1 MKRIIGLLFIVLSLS
16 CCSKSETDKEG
27 GGNYV
32 LSITP
37 QNLKFPAN
45 GDSQNVI
52 VASNGQWS
60 LSGGDS
66 WCTPTI
72 TSGGNGANVTFSVQK
87 NIELQ
92 PRNTS
97 FTFTL
102 GDEKET
108 LYVTQEAA
116 SNSNI
121 SLNPKSATV
130 SSNSNT
136 QSVIVTCNGTW
147 ALSGETVSWCRP
159 SKTSGKNNDVVAFNI
174 DENNLPDDR
183 NATYTFTCATES
195 AKFVLTQKGKDA
207 LTVTKSKFEVSAQG
221 EQIAVEVNAN
231 ISFEYEIAQADKS
244 WVSYVG
250 TRAMTTS
257 RLLFSIS
264 PNEETATREGTITI
278 TSEIGKETIKIY
290 QFGVSP
296 ALVLTQKEYI
306 VPSDGQT
313 IKVELNSNV
322 DYEVA
327 MPSVDW
333 ITESPTRA
341 ISTHTHY
348 YTIASNTTYDN
359 RSAKIH
365 FFNKENNIDEIVE
378 ITQLQ
383 KDALIIGKTDY
394 QVPQEGGTV
403 DVTLQ
408 NNIDFEIKI
417 NETDTWITQIAT
429 RALQENKLRFNISE
443 NTTGA
448 ERIGKI
454 MIANTQ
460 QNISQTITITQ
471 SAIPVLDIP
480 DPNFKAYLVTNYDQN
495 SDNEISQS
503 EIEKVTYLTLTGL
516 SIASLEGIEHFTNLK
531 SLSCDNNS
539 LTELDLSKNT
549 QLTGLACGYNKISK
563 LILPPNAEKMTS
575 LSCCENK
582 LTDKLDCS
590 NWANLTNLDC
600 HDNNFTTLDLTGC
613 SELIGLS
620 CAGNNLT
627 SLNVQDCP
635 NLTILQCSGNRLSSL
650 DISMCLNLTNL
661 NCENNSLTTLDL
673 NNCHNLTNLFC
684 QNNKLSSLDIS
695 MCSKL
700 SLLYCQGNKLTSLT
714 LGNAST
720 LRDLDCSRNQLSSL
734 IVTSCTSL
742 TQLECGYNNL
752 PSLDINMCSKLSSL
766 HCQGNKLTSLTLG
779 NASTLQALDCSQNQL
794 SSLIATSCTNLTR
807 LECDNNNIRILD
819 ISNCYNL
826 GDLIWDN
833 NPFEE
838 INLGDVASITFHNYA
853 AGYKTTDYPYLR
865 NALNNSTKLKIT
877 SSRYSRLDV
886 SNNQLESLDI
896 SQSPNIQELYC
907 TYNNLTALDVTRH
920 RQLAKLD
927 CEVNRLT
934 ELNLETN
941 SLLRYLKCNYNQLT
955 ALKTTNNPG
964 LRTLEIK
971 SNPIDLLDV
980 SNNQEINILRC
991 QECPNLREVWFQN
1004 QTQHALIPTCVLD
1017 LDITK
1022 PCYKEND
1029 GTYVLMNYY
1038 NEDGLEGII
1047 YYLDAD
1053 RKHGKILSLDE
1064 SLLPWYKWNSSNNSA
1079 SYPVSDWINTKKES
1093 NPAWKLPTIDD
1104 LTTLF
1109 SYRFG
1114 VNESSIGNN
1123 GMPLKYASSAGGTY
1137 WSSEEVHNNGSYPR
1151 YIKCFK
1157 GYSATGQTIESS
1169 WEATH
1174 SVRAIASF

>member
-16 CCSKSETDKEG
+16 CCSKSETDKEE

-32 LSITP
+32 LSIAP

-45 GDSQNVI
+45 DDSQNVI

-66 WCTPTI
+66 WCTPSI
-72 TSGGNGANVTFSVQK
+72 TSGGNGANVTFSVEK
-87 NIELQ
+87 NMELQ

-102 GDEKET
+102 GNEKAT
-108 LYVTQEAA
+108 LHVTQEAA
-116 SNSNI
+116 PNSNI
-121 SLNPKSATV
+121 SLNPGSATV

-159 SKTSGKNNDVVAFNI
+159 SKTTGQNNDVVTFNI
-174 DENNLPDDR
+174 DENNLSDDR

-231 ISFEYEIAQADKS
+231 ISFDYEIAQADKF

-250 TRAMTTS
+250 SRAMTTS

-290 QFGVSP
+290 QFGASP

-313 IKVELNSNV
+313 IKVELNSNI

-348 YTIASNTTYDN
+348 YTIASNTTCDN
-359 RSAKIH
+359 RSTEIH
-365 FFNKENNIDEIVE
+365 FYNKENNIDEIVE

-408 NNIDFEIKI
+408 HNIDFEIKI
-417 NETDTWITQIAT
+417 NETDTWITQIET
-429 RALQENKLRFNISE
+429 RALQENQLRFNISE

-480 DPNFKAYLVTNYDQN
+480 DPNFKAYLVANYDQN
-495 SDNEISQS
+495 SDNEISRF
-503 EIEKVTYLTLTGL
+503 EIEKLKSLIVSSLG
-516 SIASLEGIEHFTNLK
+516 IASLEGIEHFTNLEG
-531 SLSCDNNS
+531 LACDNNS

-549 QLTGLACGYNKISK
+549 QLTELTCGYNKISK
-563 LILPPNAEKMTS
+563 LILPPNAEKMTW
-575 LSCCENK
+575 LSCGDNK
-582 LTDKLDCS
+582 LTGKLDCS
-590 NWANLTNLDC
+590 NWVNLTNLNC
-600 HDNNFTTLDLTGC
+600 HTNNFTALDLTGC

-620 CAGNNLT
+620 CGNNNLT
-627 SLNVQDCP
+627 SLNVQDCS
-635 NLTILQCSGNRLSSL
+635 N
-650 DISMCLNLTNL
+650 
-661 NCENNSLTTLDL
+661 LTTLQ
-673 NNCHNLTNLFC
+673 CGG
-684 QNNKLSSLDIS
+684 NKLSSLDIS
-695 MCSKL
+695 MCPYLLTLSCGNNNLETLDLSNCHNLDRLFCQDNKLSSLDISMCLKL
-700 SLLYCQGNKLTSLT
+700 SLLYCQNNMLTLLT

-720 LRDLDCSRNQLSSL
+720 LRD
-734 IVTSCTSL
+734 
-742 TQLECGYNNL
+742 
-752 PSLDINMCSKLSSL
+752 
-766 HCQGNKLTSLTLG
+766 
-779 NASTLQALDCSQNQL
+779 LDCSQNQL
-794 SSLIATSCTNLTR
+794 SSLIATSCTSLTQ
-807 LECDNNNIRILD
+807 LTCDNNNIRILD

-826 GDLIWDN
+826 GDLIWHN

-853 AGYKTTDYPYLR
+853 AIYDPTKTTDYPYLSY
-865 NALNNSTKLKIT
+865 ALNNSTKLKIT
-877 SSRYSRLDV
+877 SSRYSRLNV
-886 SNNQLESLDI
+886 SGNQLESLDI
-896 SQSPNIQELYC
+896 SQSPNIQKLYC
-907 TYNNLTALDVTRH
+907 NNNNLTTLDVTKH
-920 RQLAKLD
+920 RQLVELN
-927 CEVNRLT
+927 CEANHMT

-941 SLLRYLKCNYNQLT
+941 SLLQYLKCNYNQLT
-955 ALKTTNNPG
+955 ALKTTNNPE

-971 SNPIDLLDV
+971 SNQIDVLDL
-980 SNNQEINILRC
+980 SNNQYINTLRC
-991 QECPNLREVWFQN
+991 QECPNLREIWFQS
-1004 QTQHALIPTCVLD
+1004 QTQHALIPTCALD
-1017 LDITK
+1017 LSITK

-1038 NEDGLEGII
+1038 NEAGLEGII

-1064 SLLPWYKWNSSNNSA
+1064 ALLPWYKWNSSNNKA
-1079 SYPVSDWINTKKES
+1079 SYPVSDWINTKKQS
-1093 NPAWKLPTIDD
+1093 NTAWELPTIDD

-1109 SYRFG
+1109 YYRFE
-1114 VNESSIGNN
+1114 VNGSSIGNN

-1137 WSSEEVHNNGSYPR
+1137 WSSEEVNNNGSYPR

-1157 GYSATGQTIESS
+1157 GYSATGQPIESS

>member
-16 CCSKSETDKEG
+16 CCSKSETDKEE

-32 LSITP
+32 LSIAP

-45 GDSQNVI
+45 DDSQNVI

-66 WCTPTI
+66 WCTPSI
-72 TSGGNGANVTFSVQK
+72 TSGGNGANVTFSVEK
-87 NIELQ
+87 NMELQ

-102 GDEKET
+102 GNEKAT
-108 LYVTQEAA
+108 LHVTQEAA
-116 SNSNI
+116 PNSNI
-121 SLNPKSATV
+121 SLNPGSATV

-159 SKTSGKNNDVVAFNI
+159 SKTTGQNNDVVTFNI
-174 DENNLPDDR
+174 DENNLSDDR

-231 ISFEYEIAQADKS
+231 ISFDYEIAQADKS

-250 TRAMTTS
+250 SRAMTTS

-290 QFGVSP
+290 QFGASP

-348 YTIASNTTYDN
+348 YTIASNTTCDN
-359 RSAKIH
+359 RSTEIH
-365 FFNKENNIDEIVE
+365 FYNKENNIDEIVE

-408 NNIDFEIKI
+408 HNIDFEIKI
-417 NETDTWITQIAT
+417 NETDTWITQIET
-429 RALQENKLRFNISE
+429 RALQENQLRFNISE

-480 DPNFKAYLVTNYDQN
+480 DPNFKAYLVANYDQN
-495 SDNEISQS
+495 SDNEISRF
-503 EIEKVTYLTLTGL
+503 EIEKLKSLIVSSLG
-516 SIASLEGIEHFTNLK
+516 IASLEGIEHFTNLEG
-531 SLSCDNNS
+531 LACDNNS

-549 QLTGLACGYNKISK
+549 QLTELTCGYNKISK
-563 LILPPNAEKMTS
+563 LILPPNAEKMTW
-575 LSCCENK
+575 LSCGDNK
-582 LTDKLDCS
+582 LTGKLDCS
-590 NWANLTNLDC
+590 NWVNLTNLNC
-600 HDNNFTTLDLTGC
+600 HTNNFTALDLTGC

-620 CAGNNLT
+620 CGNNNLT
-627 SLNVQDCP
+627 SLNVQDCS
-635 NLTILQCSGNRLSSL
+635 N
-650 DISMCLNLTNL
+650 
-661 NCENNSLTTLDL
+661 LTTLQCDG
-673 NNCHNLTNLFC
+673 
-684 QNNKLSSLDIS
+684 NKLSSLDIS
-695 MCSKL
+695 MCPYLLTLNCGNNNLETLDLSNCHNLDRLFCQDNKLSSLDISMCLKL
-700 SLLYCQGNKLTSLT
+700 SLLYCQNNMLTLLT

-720 LRDLDCSRNQLSSL
+720 LRD
-734 IVTSCTSL
+734 
-742 TQLECGYNNL
+742 
-752 PSLDINMCSKLSSL
+752 
-766 HCQGNKLTSLTLG
+766 
-779 NASTLQALDCSQNQL
+779 LDCSQNQL
-794 SSLIATSCTNLTR
+794 SSLIATSCTSLTQ
-807 LECDNNNIRILD
+807 LTCDNNNIRILD

-826 GDLIWDN
+826 GDLIWHN

-853 AGYKTTDYPYLR
+853 AIYDPTKTTDYPYLSY
-865 NALNNSTKLKIT
+865 ALNNSTKLKIT
-877 SSRYSRLDV
+877 SSRYSRLNV
-886 SNNQLESLDI
+886 SGNQLESLDI
-896 SQSPNIQELYC
+896 SQSPNIQKLYC
-907 TYNNLTALDVTRH
+907 NNNNLTTLDVTKH
-920 RQLAKLD
+920 RQLVELN
-927 CEVNRLT
+927 CEANHMT

-941 SLLRYLKCNYNQLT
+941 SLLQYLKCNYNQLT
-955 ALKTTNNPG
+955 ALKTTNNPE

-971 SNPIDLLDV
+971 SNQIDVLDL
-980 SNNQEINILRC
+980 SNNQYINTLRC
-991 QECPNLREVWFQN
+991 QECPNLREIWFQS
-1004 QTQHALIPTCVLD
+1004 QTQHALIPTCALD
-1017 LDITK
+1017 LSITK

-1038 NEDGLEGII
+1038 NEAGLEGII

-1064 SLLPWYKWNSSNNSA
+1064 ALLPWYKWNSSNNKA
-1079 SYPVSDWINTKKES
+1079 SYPVSDWINTKKQS
-1093 NPAWKLPTIDD
+1093 NTAWELPTIDD

-1109 SYRFG
+1109 YYRFE
-1114 VNESSIGNN
+1114 VNGSSIGNN

-1137 WSSEEVHNNGSYPR
+1137 WSSEEVNNNGSYPR

-1157 GYSATGQTIESS
+1157 GYSATGQPIESS

>member
-16 CCSKSETDKEG
+16 CCSKSETDKEE

-32 LSITP
+32 LSIAP

-66 WCTPTI
+66 WCTPSI
-72 TSGGNGANVTFSVQK
+72 TSGGNGANVTFSVEK
-87 NIELQ
+87 NMELQ

-102 GDEKET
+102 GNEKAT
-108 LYVTQEAA
+108 LHVTQEAA
-116 SNSNI
+116 PNSNI
-121 SLNPKSATV
+121 SLNPGSATV

-159 SKTSGKNNDVVAFNI
+159 SKTTGQNNDVVTFNI

-231 ISFEYEIAQADKS
+231 ISFDYEIAQADKS

-250 TRAMTTS
+250 SRAMTTS

-290 QFGVSP
+290 QFGASP

-348 YTIASNTTYDN
+348 YTIASNTTCDN
-359 RSAKIH
+359 RSTEIH
-365 FFNKENNIDEIVE
+365 FYNKENNIDEIVE

-408 NNIDFEIKI
+408 HNIDFEIKI
-417 NETDTWITQIAT
+417 NETDTWITQIET
-429 RALQENKLRFNISE
+429 RALQENQLRFNISE

-480 DPNFKAYLVTNYDQN
+480 DPNFKAYLVANYDQN

-531 SLSCDNNS
+531 GLSCDNNS

-549 QLTGLACGYNKISK
+549 QLTGLTCGYNKISK

-575 LSCCENK
+575 LSCGDNK
-582 LTDKLDCS
+582 LTGKLDCS
-590 NWANLTNLDC
+590 NWVNLTNLNC
-600 HDNNFTTLDLTGC
+600 HTNNFTALDLTGC

-620 CAGNNLT
+620 CGNNNLT
-627 SLNVQDCP
+627 SLNVQDCS
-635 NLTILQCSGNRLSSL
+635 NLTTLQCGGNKLSSL
-650 DISMCLNLTNL
+650 DISMCPYIVTLTCGGN
-661 NCENNSLTTLDL
+661 NFENLDL
-673 NNCHNLTNLFC
+673 SNCQILDFLDC
-684 QNNKLSSLDIS
+684 SNNKLSSLDIS

-700 SLLYCQGNKLTSLT
+700 SLLYCQNNMLTLLT

-720 LRDLDCSRNQLSSL
+720 LRD
-734 IVTSCTSL
+734 
-742 TQLECGYNNL
+742 
-752 PSLDINMCSKLSSL
+752 
-766 HCQGNKLTSLTLG
+766 
-779 NASTLQALDCSQNQL
+779 LDCSQNQL
-794 SSLIATSCTNLTR
+794 SSLIATSCTSLTQ
-807 LECDNNNIRILD
+807 LTCDNNNIRILD

-826 GDLIWDN
+826 GDLIWHN

-853 AGYKTTDYPYLR
+853 AIYDPTKTTDYPYLR

-907 TYNNLTALDVTRH
+907 TYNNLTTLDVTRH

-991 QECPNLREVWFQN
+991 QECPNLREIWFQN
-1004 QTQHALIPTCVLD
+1004 QTQHALIPTCALD
-1017 LDITK
+1017 LSITK

-1038 NEDGLEGII
+1038 NEAGLEGII

-1064 SLLPWYKWNSSNNSA
+1064 ALLPWYKWNSSNNKA
-1079 SYPVSDWINTKKES
+1079 SYPVSDWINTKKQS
-1093 NPAWKLPTIDD
+1093 NIAWELPTIND

-1109 SYRFG
+1109 YYRFE
-1114 VNESSIGNN
+1114 VNGSSIGNN

-1137 WSSEEVHNNGSYPR
+1137 WSSEEVNNNGSYPR

-1157 GYSATGQTIESS
+1157 GYSATGQPIESS

>member
-16 CCSKSETDKEG
+16 CCSKSETDKEE

-32 LSITP
+32 LSIAP

-66 WCTPTI
+66 WCTPSI
-72 TSGGNGANVTFSVQK
+72 TSGGNGANVTFSVEK
-87 NIELQ
+87 NMELQ

-102 GDEKET
+102 GNEKAT
-108 LYVTQEAA
+108 LHVTQEAA
-116 SNSNI
+116 PNSNI
-121 SLNPKSATV
+121 SLNPGSATV

-159 SKTSGKNNDVVAFNI
+159 SKTTGQNNDVVTFNI
-174 DENNLPDDR
+174 DENNLSDDR

-231 ISFEYEIAQADKS
+231 ISFDYEIAQADKS

-250 TRAMTTS
+250 SRAMTTS

-290 QFGVSP
+290 QFGASP
-296 ALVLTQKEYI
+296 ALVLSQKEYI

-348 YTIASNTTYDN
+348 YTIASNTTCDN
-359 RSAKIH
+359 RSTEIH
-365 FFNKENNIDEIVE
+365 FYNKENNIDEIVE

-408 NNIDFEIKI
+408 HNIDFEIKI
-417 NETDTWITQIAT
+417 NETDTWITQIET
-429 RALQENKLRFNISE
+429 RALQENQLRFNISE

-480 DPNFKAYLVTNYDQN
+480 DPNFKAYLVANYDQN
-495 SDNEISQS
+495 SDNEISRF
-503 EIEKVTYLTLTGL
+503 EIEKLKSLIVSSLG
-516 SIASLEGIEHFTNLK
+516 IASLEGIEHFTNLEG
-531 SLSCDNNS
+531 LACDNNS

-549 QLTGLACGYNKISK
+549 QLTELTCGYNKISK
-563 LILPPNAEKMTS
+563 LILPPNAEKMTW
-575 LSCCENK
+575 LSCGDNK
-582 LTDKLDCS
+582 LTGKLDCS
-590 NWANLTNLDC
+590 NWVNLTNLNC
-600 HDNNFTTLDLTGC
+600 HTNNFTALDLTGC

-620 CAGNNLT
+620 CGNNNLT
-627 SLNVQDCP
+627 SLNVQDCS
-635 NLTILQCSGNRLSSL
+635 N
-650 DISMCLNLTNL
+650 
-661 NCENNSLTTLDL
+661 LTTLQCDG
-673 NNCHNLTNLFC
+673 
-684 QNNKLSSLDIS
+684 NKLSSLDIS
-695 MCSKL
+695 MCPYLLTLSCGNNNLETLDLSNCHNLDRLFCQDNKLSSLDISMCLKL
-700 SLLYCQGNKLTSLT
+700 SLLYCQNNMLTLLT

-720 LRDLDCSRNQLSSL
+720 LRD
-734 IVTSCTSL
+734 
-742 TQLECGYNNL
+742 
-752 PSLDINMCSKLSSL
+752 
-766 HCQGNKLTSLTLG
+766 
-779 NASTLQALDCSQNQL
+779 LDCSQNQL
-794 SSLIATSCTNLTR
+794 SSLIATSCTSLTQ
-807 LECDNNNIRILD
+807 LTCDNNNIRILD

-826 GDLIWDN
+826 GDLIWHN

-853 AGYKTTDYPYLR
+853 AIYDPTKTTDYPYLSY
-865 NALNNSTKLKIT
+865 ALNNSTKLKIT
-877 SSRYSRLDV
+877 SSRYSRLNV
-886 SNNQLESLDI
+886 SGNQLESLDI
-896 SQSPNIQELYC
+896 SQSPNIQKLYC
-907 TYNNLTALDVTRH
+907 NNNNLTTLDVTKH
-920 RQLAKLD
+920 RQLVELN
-927 CEVNRLT
+927 CEANHMT

-941 SLLRYLKCNYNQLT
+941 SLLQYLKCNYNQLT
-955 ALKTTNNPG
+955 ALKTTNNPE

-971 SNPIDLLDV
+971 SNQIDVLDL
-980 SNNQEINILRC
+980 SNNQYINTLRC
-991 QECPNLREVWFQN
+991 QECPNLREIWFQS
-1004 QTQHALIPTCVLD
+1004 QTQHALIPTCALD
-1017 LDITK
+1017 LSITK

-1038 NEDGLEGII
+1038 NEAGLEGII

-1064 SLLPWYKWNSSNNSA
+1064 ALLPWYKWNSSNNKA
-1079 SYPVSDWINTKKES
+1079 SYPVSDWINTKKQS
-1093 NPAWKLPTIDD
+1093 NTAWELPTIDD

-1109 SYRFG
+1109 YYRFE
-1114 VNESSIGNN
+1114 VNGSSIGNN

-1137 WSSEEVHNNGSYPR
+1137 WSSEEVNNNGSYPR

-1157 GYSATGQTIESS
+1157 GYSATGQPIESS

>member
-16 CCSKSETDKEG
+16 CCSKSETDKEE

-32 LSITP
+32 LSIAP

-45 GDSQNVI
+45 DDSQNVI

-66 WCTPTI
+66 WCTPSI
-72 TSGGNGANVTFSVQK
+72 TSGGNGANVTFSVEK
-87 NIELQ
+87 NMELQ

-102 GDEKET
+102 GNEKAT
-108 LYVTQEAA
+108 LHVTQEAA
-116 SNSNI
+116 PNSNI
-121 SLNPKSATV
+121 SLNPGSATV

-159 SKTSGKNNDVVAFNI
+159 SKTTGQNNDVVTFNI
-174 DENNLPDDR
+174 DENNLSDDR

-231 ISFEYEIAQADKS
+231 ISFDYEIAQADKS

-250 TRAMTTS
+250 SCAMTTS

-290 QFGVSP
+290 QFGASP

-348 YTIASNTTYDN
+348 YTIASNTTCDN
-359 RSAKIH
+359 RSTEIH
-365 FFNKENNIDEIVE
+365 FYNKENNIDEIVE

-408 NNIDFEIKI
+408 HNIDFEIKI
-417 NETDTWITQIAT
+417 NETDTWITQIET
-429 RALQENKLRFNISE
+429 RALQENQLRFNISE

-480 DPNFKAYLVTNYDQN
+480 DPNFKAYLVANYDQN
-495 SDNEISQS
+495 SDNEISRF
-503 EIEKVTYLTLTGL
+503 EIEKLKSLIVSSLG
-516 SIASLEGIEHFTNLK
+516 IASLEGIEHFTNLEG
-531 SLSCDNNS
+531 LACDNNS

-549 QLTGLACGYNKISK
+549 QLTELTCGYNKISK
-563 LILPPNAEKMTS
+563 LILPPNAEKMTW
-575 LSCCENK
+575 LSCGDNK
-582 LTDKLDCS
+582 LTGKLDCS
-590 NWANLTNLDC
+590 NWVNLTNLNC
-600 HDNNFTTLDLTGC
+600 HTNNFTALDLTGC

-620 CAGNNLT
+620 CGNNNLT
-627 SLNVQDCP
+627 SLNVQDCS
-635 NLTILQCSGNRLSSL
+635 N
-650 DISMCLNLTNL
+650 
-661 NCENNSLTTLDL
+661 LTTLQCDG
-673 NNCHNLTNLFC
+673 
-684 QNNKLSSLDIS
+684 NKLSSLDIS
-695 MCSKL
+695 MCPYLLTLSCGNNNLETLDLSNCHNLDRLFCQDNKLSSLDISMCLKL
-700 SLLYCQGNKLTSLT
+700 SLLYCQNNMLTLLT

-720 LRDLDCSRNQLSSL
+720 LRD
-734 IVTSCTSL
+734 
-742 TQLECGYNNL
+742 
-752 PSLDINMCSKLSSL
+752 
-766 HCQGNKLTSLTLG
+766 
-779 NASTLQALDCSQNQL
+779 LDCSQNQL
-794 SSLIATSCTNLTR
+794 SSLIATSCTSLTQ
-807 LECDNNNIRILD
+807 LTCDNNNIRILD

-826 GDLIWDN
+826 GDLIWHN

-853 AGYKTTDYPYLR
+853 AIYDPTKTTDYPYLSY
-865 NALNNSTKLKIT
+865 ALNNSTKLKIT
-877 SSRYSRLDV
+877 SSRYSRLNV
-886 SNNQLESLDI
+886 SGNQLESLDI
-896 SQSPNIQELYC
+896 SQSPNIQKLYC
-907 TYNNLTALDVTRH
+907 NNNNLTTLDVTKH
-920 RQLAKLD
+920 RQLVELN
-927 CEVNRLT
+927 CEANHMT

-941 SLLRYLKCNYNQLT
+941 SLLQYLKCNYNQLT
-955 ALKTTNNPG
+955 ALKTTNNPE

-971 SNPIDLLDV
+971 SNQIDVLDL
-980 SNNQEINILRC
+980 SNNQYINTLRC
-991 QECPNLREVWFQN
+991 QECPNLREIWFQS
-1004 QTQHALIPTCVLD
+1004 QTQHALIPTCALD
-1017 LDITK
+1017 LSITK

-1038 NEDGLEGII
+1038 NEAGLEGII

-1064 SLLPWYKWNSSNNSA
+1064 ALLPWYKWNSSNNKA
-1079 SYPVSDWINTKKES
+1079 SYPVSDWINTKKQS
-1093 NPAWKLPTIDD
+1093 NTAWELPTIDD

-1109 SYRFG
+1109 YYRFE
-1114 VNESSIGNN
+1114 VNGSSIGNN

-1137 WSSEEVHNNGSYPR
+1137 WSSEEVNNNGSYPR

-1157 GYSATGQTIESS
+1157 GYSATGQPIESS

>member
-1 MKRIIGLLFIVLSLS
+1 MDFQL
-16 CCSKSETDKEG
+16 
-27 GGNYV
+27 
-32 LSITP
+32 
-37 QNLKFPAN
+37 
-45 GDSQNVI
+45 
-52 VASNGQWS
+52 
-60 LSGGDS
+60 
-66 WCTPTI
+66 
-72 TSGGNGANVTFSVQK
+72 
-87 NIELQ
+87 
-92 PRNTS
+92 RNTS

-102 GDEKET
+102 GNEKAT
-108 LYVTQEAA
+108 LHVTQEAA
-116 SNSNI
+116 PNSNI
-121 SLNPKSATV
+121 SLNPGSATV

-159 SKTSGKNNDVVAFNI
+159 SKTTGQNNDVVTFNI
-174 DENNLPDDR
+174 DENNLSDDR

-231 ISFEYEIAQADKS
+231 ISFDYEIAQADKS

-250 TRAMTTS
+250 SRAMTTS

-290 QFGVSP
+290 QFGASP

-348 YTIASNTTYDN
+348 YTIASNTTCDN
-359 RSAKIH
+359 RSTEIH
-365 FFNKENNIDEIVE
+365 FYNKENNIDEIVE

-408 NNIDFEIKI
+408 HNIDFEIKI
-417 NETDTWITQIAT
+417 NETDTWITQIET
-429 RALQENKLRFNISE
+429 RALQENQLRFNISE

-480 DPNFKAYLVTNYDQN
+480 DPNFKAYLVANYDQN
-495 SDNEISQS
+495 SDNEISRF
-503 EIEKVTYLTLTGL
+503 EIEKLKSLIVSSLG
-516 SIASLEGIEHFTNLK
+516 IASLEGIEHFTNIEGLA
-531 SLSCDNNS
+531 CDNNS

-549 QLTGLACGYNKISK
+549 QLTELTCGYNKISK
-563 LILPPNAEKMTS
+563 LILPPNAEKMTW
-575 LSCCENK
+575 LSCGDNK
-582 LTDKLDCS
+582 LTGKLDCS
-590 NWANLTNLDC
+590 NWVNLTNLNC
-600 HDNNFTTLDLTGC
+600 HTNNFTALDLTGC

-620 CAGNNLT
+620 CGNNNLT
-627 SLNVQDCP
+627 SLNVQDCS
-635 NLTILQCSGNRLSSL
+635 NLTTLQCDGNKLSSL
-650 DISMCLNLTNL
+650 DISMCPYMVTLTCGGN
-661 NCENNSLTTLDL
+661 NFENLDL
-673 NNCHNLTNLFC
+673 SNCQILDFLDC
-684 QNNKLSSLDIS
+684 SNNKLSSLDIS
-695 MCSKL
+695 MCSKI

-720 LRDLDCSRNQLSSL
+720 LRDLNCSRNQLSSL
-734 IVTSCTSL
+734 IVTNCTNL
-742 TQLECGYNNL
+742 IQLECGYNNL
-752 PSLDINMCSKLSSL
+752 SSLDINICPKLSSL
-766 HCQGNKLTSLTLG
+766 YCQNNILTSLTLDD
-779 NASTLQALDCSQNQL
+779 ASTLQALDCSQNQL
-794 SSLIATSCTNLTR
+794 SSLIVTSYTNLTR
-807 LECDNNNIRILD
+807 LACDNNNIRILD

-826 GDLIWDN
+826 SELIWHN

-853 AGYKTTDYPYLR
+853 AGHKTTDYPYLR

-991 QECPNLREVWFQN
+991 QECPNLREIWFQN
-1004 QTQHALIPTCVLD
+1004 QTQHALIPTCALD
-1017 LDITK
+1017 LSITK

-1029 GTYVLMNYY
+1029 GTHVLMNYY
-1038 NEDGLEGII
+1038 NEAGLEGII

-1053 RKHGKILSLDE
+1053 RKHGKILSLDA
-1064 SLLPWYKWNSSNNSA
+1064 LLPWYKWNSSNNKA
-1079 SYPVSDWINTKKES
+1079 SYPVSDWINTKKQS
-1093 NPAWKLPTIDD
+1093 NTAWELPTIDD

-1109 SYRFG
+1109 NYRFE
-1114 VNESSIGNN
+1114 VNDSSIGNN

-1137 WSSEEVHNNGSYPR
+1137 WSSEEVNNNGSYPR

-1157 GYSATGQTIESS
+1157 GYSATGQPIESS

>member
-16 CCSKSETDKEG
+16 CCSKSETDKEE

-32 LSITP
+32 LSIAP

-45 GDSQNVI
+45 DDSQNVI

-66 WCTPTI
+66 WCTPSI
-72 TSGGNGANVTFSVQK
+72 TSGGNGANVTFSVEK
-87 NIELQ
+87 NMELQ

-102 GDEKET
+102 GNEKAT
-108 LYVTQEAA
+108 LHVTQEAA
-116 SNSNI
+116 PNSNI
-121 SLNPKSATV
+121 SLNPGSATV

-159 SKTSGKNNDVVAFNI
+159 SKTTGQNNDVVTFNI
-174 DENNLPDDR
+174 DENNLSDDR

-231 ISFEYEIAQADKS
+231 ISFDYEIAQADKS

-250 TRAMTTS
+250 SRAMTTS

-290 QFGVSP
+290 QFGASP

-348 YTIASNTTYDN
+348 YTIASNTTCDN
-359 RSAKIH
+359 RSTEIH
-365 FFNKENNIDEIVE
+365 FYNKENNIDEIVE

-408 NNIDFEIKI
+408 HNIDFEIKI
-417 NETDTWITQIAT
+417 NETDTWITQIET
-429 RALQENKLRFNISE
+429 RALQENQLRFNISE

-480 DPNFKAYLVTNYDQN
+480 DPNFKAYLVANYDQN
-495 SDNEISQS
+495 SDNEISRF
-503 EIEKVTYLTLTGL
+503 EIEKLKSLIVSSLG
-516 SIASLEGIEHFTNLK
+516 IASLEGIEHFTNLEG
-531 SLSCDNNS
+531 LACDNNS

-549 QLTGLACGYNKISK
+549 QLTELTCGYNKISK
-563 LILPPNAEKMTS
+563 LILPPNAEKMTW
-575 LSCCENK
+575 LSCGDNK
-582 LTDKLDCS
+582 LTGKLDCS
-590 NWANLTNLDC
+590 NWVNLTNLNC
-600 HDNNFTTLDLTGC
+600 HTNNFTALDLTGC

-620 CAGNNLT
+620 CGNNNLT
-627 SLNVQDCP
+627 SLNVQDCS
-635 NLTILQCSGNRLSSL
+635 N
-650 DISMCLNLTNL
+650 
-661 NCENNSLTTLDL
+661 LTTLQCDG
-673 NNCHNLTNLFC
+673 
-684 QNNKLSSLDIS
+684 NKLSSLDIS
-695 MCSKL
+695 MCPYLLTLSCGNNNLETLDLSNCHNLDRLFCQDNKLSSLDISMCLKL
-700 SLLYCQGNKLTSLT
+700 SLLYCQNNMLTLLT

-720 LRDLDCSRNQLSSL
+720 LRD
-734 IVTSCTSL
+734 
-742 TQLECGYNNL
+742 
-752 PSLDINMCSKLSSL
+752 
-766 HCQGNKLTSLTLG
+766 
-779 NASTLQALDCSQNQL
+779 LDCSQNQL
-794 SSLIATSCTNLTR
+794 SSLIATSCTSLTQ
-807 LECDNNNIRILD
+807 LTCDNNNIRILD

-826 GDLIWDN
+826 GDLIWHN

-853 AGYKTTDYPYLR
+853 AIYDPTKTTDYPYLSY
-865 NALNNSTKLKIT
+865 ALNNSTKLKIT
-877 SSRYSRLDV
+877 SSRYSRLNV
-886 SNNQLESLDI
+886 SGNQLESLDI
-896 SQSPNIQELYC
+896 SQSPNIQKLYC
-907 TYNNLTALDVTRH
+907 NNNNLTTLDVTKH
-920 RQLAKLD
+920 RQLVELN
-927 CEVNRLT
+927 CEANHMT

-941 SLLRYLKCNYNQLT
+941 SLLQYLT
-955 ALKTTNNPG
+955 
-964 LRTLEIK
+964 
-971 SNPIDLLDV
+971 
-980 SNNQEINILRC
+980 
-991 QECPNLREVWFQN
+991 
-1004 QTQHALIPTCVLD
+1004 
-1017 LDITK
+1017 
-1022 PCYKEND
+1022 
-1029 GTYVLMNYY
+1029 
-1038 NEDGLEGII
+1038 
-1047 YYLDAD
+1047 
-1053 RKHGKILSLDE
+1053 
-1064 SLLPWYKWNSSNNSA
+1064 
-1079 SYPVSDWINTKKES
+1079 
-1093 NPAWKLPTIDD
+1093 
-1104 LTTLF
+1104 
-1109 SYRFG
+1109 
-1114 VNESSIGNN
+1114 
-1123 GMPLKYASSAGGTY
+1123 
-1137 WSSEEVHNNGSYPR
+1137 
-1151 YIKCFK
+1151 
-1157 GYSATGQTIESS
+1157 
-1169 WEATH
+1169 
-1174 SVRAIASF
+1174 

>member
-16 CCSKSETDKEG
+16 CCSKSETDKEE

-32 LSITP
+32 LSIAP

-45 GDSQNVI
+45 DDSQNVI

-66 WCTPTI
+66 WCTPSI
-72 TSGGNGANVTFSVQK
+72 TSGGNGANVTFSVEK
-87 NIELQ
+87 NMELQ

-102 GDEKET
+102 GNEKAT
-108 LYVTQEAA
+108 LHVTQEAA
-116 SNSNI
+116 PNSNI
-121 SLNPKSATV
+121 SLNPGSATV

-159 SKTSGKNNDVVAFNI
+159 SKTTGQNNDVVTFNI
-174 DENNLPDDR
+174 DENNLSDDR

-231 ISFEYEIAQADKS
+231 ISFDYEIAQADKS

-250 TRAMTTS
+250 SRAMTTS

-290 QFGVSP
+290 QFGASP

-348 YTIASNTTYDN
+348 YTIASNTTCDN
-359 RSAKIH
+359 RSTEIH
-365 FFNKENNIDEIVE
+365 FYNKENNIDEIVE

-408 NNIDFEIKI
+408 HNIDFEIKI
-417 NETDTWITQIAT
+417 NETDTWITQIET
-429 RALQENKLRFNISE
+429 RALQENQLRFNISE

-480 DPNFKAYLVTNYDQN
+480 DPNFKAYLVANYDQN
-495 SDNEISQS
+495 SDNEISRF
-503 EIEKVTYLTLTGL
+503 EIEKLKSLIVSSLG
-516 SIASLEGIEHFTNLK
+516 IASLEGIEHFTNLEG
-531 SLSCDNNS
+531 LACDNNS

-549 QLTGLACGYNKISK
+549 QLTELTCGYNKISK
-563 LILPPNAEKMTS
+563 LILPPNAEKMTW
-575 LSCCENK
+575 LSCGDNK
-582 LTDKLDCS
+582 LTGKLDCS
-590 NWANLTNLDC
+590 NWVNLTNLNC
-600 HDNNFTTLDLTGC
+600 HTNNFTALDLTGC

-620 CAGNNLT
+620 CGNNNLT
-627 SLNVQDCP
+627 SLNVQDCS
-635 NLTILQCSGNRLSSL
+635 N
-650 DISMCLNLTNL
+650 
-661 NCENNSLTTLDL
+661 LTTLQCDG
-673 NNCHNLTNLFC
+673 
-684 QNNKLSSLDIS
+684 NKLSSLDIS
-695 MCSKL
+695 MCPYLLTLSCGNNNLETLDLSNCHNLDRLFCQDNKLSSLDISMCLKL
-700 SLLYCQGNKLTSLT
+700 SLLYCQNNMLTLLT

-720 LRDLDCSRNQLSSL
+720 LRD
-734 IVTSCTSL
+734 
-742 TQLECGYNNL
+742 
-752 PSLDINMCSKLSSL
+752 
-766 HCQGNKLTSLTLG
+766 
-779 NASTLQALDCSQNQL
+779 LDCSQNQL
-794 SSLIATSCTNLTR
+794 SSLIATSCTSLTQ
-807 LECDNNNIRILD
+807 LTCDNNNIRILD

-826 GDLIWDN
+826 GDLIWHN

-853 AGYKTTDYPYLR
+853 AIYDPTKTTDYPYLSY
-865 NALNNSTKLKIT
+865 ALNNSTKLKIT
-877 SSRYSRLDV
+877 SSRYSRLNV
-886 SNNQLESLDI
+886 SGNQLESLDI
-896 SQSPNIQELYC
+896 SQSPNIQKLYC
-907 TYNNLTALDVTRH
+907 NHNNLTTLDVTKH
-920 RQLAKLD
+920 RQLVELN
-927 CEVNRLT
+927 CEVNHMT

-941 SLLRYLKCNYNQLT
+941 SLLQYLKCNYNQLT
-955 ALKTTNNPG
+955 ALKTTNNPE

-971 SNPIDLLDV
+971 SNQIDVLDL
-980 SNNQEINILRC
+980 SNNQYINTLRC
-991 QECPNLREVWFQN
+991 QECPNLREIWFQS
-1004 QTQHALIPTCVLD
+1004 QTQHALIPTCALD
-1017 LDITK
+1017 LSITK

-1038 NEDGLEGII
+1038 NEAGLEGII

-1064 SLLPWYKWNSSNNSA
+1064 ALLPWYKWNSSNNKA
-1079 SYPVSDWINTKKES
+1079 SYPVSDWINTKKQS
-1093 NPAWKLPTIDD
+1093 NTAWELPTIDD

-1109 SYRFG
+1109 YYRFE
-1114 VNESSIGNN
+1114 VNGSSIGNN

-1137 WSSEEVHNNGSYPR
+1137 WSSEEVNNNGSYPR

-1157 GYSATGQTIESS
+1157 GYSATGQPIESS

>member
-16 CCSKSETDKEG
+16 CCSKSETDKEE

-32 LSITP
+32 LSIAP

-45 GDSQNVI
+45 DDSQNVI

-66 WCTPTI
+66 WCTPSI
-72 TSGGNGANVTFSVQK
+72 TSGGNGANVTFSVEK
-87 NIELQ
+87 NMELQ

-102 GDEKET
+102 GNEKAT
-108 LYVTQEAA
+108 LHVTQEAA
-116 SNSNI
+116 PNSNI
-121 SLNPKSATV
+121 SLNPGSATV

-159 SKTSGKNNDVVAFNI
+159 SKTTGQNNDVVTFNI
-174 DENNLPDDR
+174 DENNLSDDR

-231 ISFEYEIAQADKS
+231 ISFDYEIAQADKS

-250 TRAMTTS
+250 SRAMTTS

-290 QFGVSP
+290 QFGASP

-348 YTIASNTTYDN
+348 YTIASNTTCDN
-359 RSAKIH
+359 RSTEIH
-365 FFNKENNIDEIVE
+365 FYNKENNIDEIVE

-408 NNIDFEIKI
+408 HNIDFEIKI
-417 NETDTWITQIAT
+417 NETDTWITQIET
-429 RALQENKLRFNISE
+429 RALQENQLRFNISE

-480 DPNFKAYLVTNYDQN
+480 DPNFKAYLVANYDQN
-495 SDNEISQS
+495 SDNEISRF
-503 EIEKVTYLTLTGL
+503 EIEKLKSLIVSSLG
-516 SIASLEGIEHFTNLK
+516 IASLEGIEHFTNLEG
-531 SLSCDNNS
+531 LACDNNS
-539 LTELDLSKNT
+539 LTELDLGKNT
-549 QLTGLACGYNKISK
+549 QLTELTCGYNKISK
-563 LILPPNAEKMTS
+563 LILPPNAEKMTW
-575 LSCCENK
+575 LSCGDNK
-582 LTDKLDCS
+582 LTGKLDCS
-590 NWANLTNLDC
+590 NWVNLTNLNC
-600 HDNNFTTLDLTGC
+600 HTNNFTALDLTGC

-620 CAGNNLT
+620 CGNNNLT
-627 SLNVQDCP
+627 SLNVQDCS
-635 NLTILQCSGNRLSSL
+635 N
-650 DISMCLNLTNL
+650 
-661 NCENNSLTTLDL
+661 LTTLQCDG
-673 NNCHNLTNLFC
+673 
-684 QNNKLSSLDIS
+684 NKLSSLDIS
-695 MCSKL
+695 MCPYLLTLSCGNNNLETLDLSNCHNLDRLFCQDNKLSSLDISMCLKL
-700 SLLYCQGNKLTSLT
+700 SLLYCQNNMLTLLT

-720 LRDLDCSRNQLSSL
+720 LRD
-734 IVTSCTSL
+734 
-742 TQLECGYNNL
+742 
-752 PSLDINMCSKLSSL
+752 
-766 HCQGNKLTSLTLG
+766 
-779 NASTLQALDCSQNQL
+779 LDCSQNQL
-794 SSLIATSCTNLTR
+794 SSLIATSCTSLTQ
-807 LECDNNNIRILD
+807 LTCDNNNIRILD

-826 GDLIWDN
+826 GDLIWHN

-853 AGYKTTDYPYLR
+853 AIYDPTKTTDYPYLSY
-865 NALNNSTKLKIT
+865 ALNNSTKLKIT
-877 SSRYSRLDV
+877 SSRYSRLNV
-886 SNNQLESLDI
+886 SGNQLESLDI
-896 SQSPNIQELYC
+896 SQSPNIQKLYC
-907 TYNNLTALDVTRH
+907 NNNNLTTLDVTKH
-920 RQLAKLD
+920 RQLVELN
-927 CEVNRLT
+927 CEANHMT

-941 SLLRYLKCNYNQLT
+941 SLLQYLKCNYNQLT
-955 ALKTTNNPG
+955 ALKTTNNPE

-971 SNPIDLLDV
+971 SNQIDVLDL
-980 SNNQEINILRC
+980 SNNQYINTLRC
-991 QECPNLREVWFQN
+991 QECPNLREIWFQS
-1004 QTQHALIPTCVLD
+1004 QTQHALIPTCALD
-1017 LDITK
+1017 LSITK

-1038 NEDGLEGII
+1038 NEAGLEGII

-1064 SLLPWYKWNSSNNSA
+1064 ALLPWYKWNSSNNKA
-1079 SYPVSDWINTKKES
+1079 SYPVSDWINTKKQS
-1093 NPAWKLPTIDD
+1093 NTAWELPTIDD

-1109 SYRFG
+1109 YYRFE
-1114 VNESSIGNN
+1114 VNGSSIGNN

-1137 WSSEEVHNNGSYPR
+1137 WSSEEVNNNGSYPR

-1157 GYSATGQTIESS
+1157 GYSATGQPIESS

>member
-1 MKRIIGLLFIVLSLS
+1 MKRIIGLLFIALSLS

-102 GDEKET
+102 GDEKEI

-159 SKTSGKNNDVVAFNI
+159 SKTSGKNNDVVTFNI
-174 DENNLPDDR
+174 DANNLPDDR

-290 QFGVSP
+290 QFGASP

-348 YTIASNTTYDN
+348 YTIASNTTCDN
-359 RSAKIH
+359 RSTEIH
-365 FFNKENNIDEIVE
+365 FYNKENNIDEIVE

-408 NNIDFEIKI
+408 HNIDFEIKI
-417 NETDTWITQIAT
+417 NETDTWITQIET
-429 RALQENKLRFNISE
+429 RALQENQLRFNISE

-480 DPNFKAYLVTNYDQN
+480 DPNFKAYLVANYDQN
-495 SDNEISQS
+495 SDNEISRF
-503 EIEKVTYLTLTGL
+503 EIEKLKSLIVSSLG
-516 SIASLEGIEHFTNLK
+516 IASLEGIEHFTNLEG
-531 SLSCDNNS
+531 LACDNNS

-549 QLTGLACGYNKISK
+549 QLTELTCGYNKISK
-563 LILPPNAEKMTS
+563 LILPPNAEKMTW
-575 LSCCENK
+575 LSCGDNK
-582 LTDKLDCS
+582 LTGKLDCS
-590 NWANLTNLDC
+590 NWVNLTNLNC
-600 HDNNFTTLDLTGC
+600 HTNNFTALDLTGC

-620 CAGNNLT
+620 CGNNNLT
-627 SLNVQDCP
+627 SLNVQDCS
-635 NLTILQCSGNRLSSL
+635 N
-650 DISMCLNLTNL
+650 
-661 NCENNSLTTLDL
+661 LTTLQCDG
-673 NNCHNLTNLFC
+673 
-684 QNNKLSSLDIS
+684 NKLSSLDIS
-695 MCSKL
+695 MCPYLLTLSCGNNNLETLDLSNCHNLDRLFCQDNKLSSLDISMCLKL
-700 SLLYCQGNKLTSLT
+700 SLLYCQNNMLTLLT

-720 LRDLDCSRNQLSSL
+720 LRD
-734 IVTSCTSL
+734 
-742 TQLECGYNNL
+742 
-752 PSLDINMCSKLSSL
+752 
-766 HCQGNKLTSLTLG
+766 
-779 NASTLQALDCSQNQL
+779 LDCSQNQL
-794 SSLIATSCTNLTR
+794 SSLIATSCTSLTQ
-807 LECDNNNIRILD
+807 LTCDNNNIRILD

-826 GDLIWDN
+826 GDLIWHN

-853 AGYKTTDYPYLR
+853 AIYDPTKTTDYPYLSY
-865 NALNNSTKLKIT
+865 ALNNSTKLKIT
-877 SSRYSRLDV
+877 SSRYSRLNV
-886 SNNQLESLDI
+886 SGNQLESLDI
-896 SQSPNIQELYC
+896 SQSPNIQKLYC
-907 TYNNLTALDVTRH
+907 NNNNLTTLDVTKH
-920 RQLAKLD
+920 RQLVELN
-927 CEVNRLT
+927 CEANHMT

-941 SLLRYLKCNYNQLT
+941 SLLQYLKCNYNQLT
-955 ALKTTNNPG
+955 ALKTTNNPE

-971 SNPIDLLDV
+971 SNQIDVLDL
-980 SNNQEINILRC
+980 SNNQYINTLRC
-991 QECPNLREVWFQN
+991 QECPNLREIWFQS
-1004 QTQHALIPTCVLD
+1004 QTQHALIPTCALD
-1017 LDITK
+1017 LSITK

-1038 NEDGLEGII
+1038 NEAGLEGII

-1064 SLLPWYKWNSSNNSA
+1064 ALLPWYKWNSSNNKA
-1079 SYPVSDWINTKKES
+1079 SYPVSDWINTKKQS
-1093 NPAWKLPTIDD
+1093 NTAWELPTIDD

-1109 SYRFG
+1109 YYRFE
-1114 VNESSIGNN
+1114 VNGSSIGNN

-1137 WSSEEVHNNGSYPR
+1137 WSSEEVNNNGSYPR

-1157 GYSATGQTIESS
+1157 GYSATGQPIESS

>member
-16 CCSKSETDKEG
+16 CCSKSETDKEE

-32 LSITP
+32 LSIAP

-45 GDSQNVI
+45 DDSQNVI

-66 WCTPTI
+66 WCTPSI
-72 TSGGNGANVTFSVQK
+72 TSGGNGANVTFSVEK
-87 NIELQ
+87 NMELQ

-102 GDEKET
+102 GNEKAT
-108 LYVTQEAA
+108 LHVTQEAA
-116 SNSNI
+116 PNSNI
-121 SLNPKSATV
+121 SLNPGSATV

-159 SKTSGKNNDVVAFNI
+159 SKTTGQNNDVVTFNI
-174 DENNLPDDR
+174 DENNLSDDR

-231 ISFEYEIAQADKS
+231 ISFDYEIAQADKS

-250 TRAMTTS
+250 SRAMTTS

-290 QFGVSP
+290 QFGASP

-348 YTIASNTTYDN
+348 YTIASNTTCDN
-359 RSAKIH
+359 RSTEIH
-365 FFNKENNIDEIVE
+365 FYNKENNIDEIVE

-408 NNIDFEIKI
+408 HNIDFEIKI
-417 NETDTWITQIAT
+417 NETDTWITQIET
-429 RALQENKLRFNISE
+429 RALQENQLRFNISE

-480 DPNFKAYLVTNYDQN
+480 DPNFKAYLVANYDQN
-495 SDNEISQS
+495 SDNEISRF
-503 EIEKVTYLTLTGL
+503 EIEKLKSLIVSSLG
-516 SIASLEGIEHFTNLK
+516 IASLEGIEHFTNLEG
-531 SLSCDNNS
+531 LTCDNNS

-549 QLTGLACGYNKISK
+549 QLTKLTCGYNKISK
-563 LILPPNAEKMTS
+563 LILPPNAEKMTW
-575 LSCCENK
+575 LSCGDNK
-582 LTDKLDCS
+582 LTGKLDCS
-590 NWANLTNLDC
+590 NWVNLTNLDC
-600 HDNNFTTLDLTGC
+600 HTNNFTALDLTGC
-613 SELIGLS
+613 SELISLS
-620 CAGNNLT
+620 CGNNNLT
-627 SLNVQDCP
+627 SLNVQDCS
-635 NLTILQCSGNRLSSL
+635 N
-650 DISMCLNLTNL
+650 
-661 NCENNSLTTLDL
+661 LTTLQCDG
-673 NNCHNLTNLFC
+673 
-684 QNNKLSSLDIS
+684 NKLSSLDIS
-695 MCSKL
+695 MCPYLLTLNCETNNLETLDLSNCHNLDCLFCQDNKLSSLDISMCLKL
-700 SLLYCQGNKLTSLT
+700 SLLYCQNNMLTLLT

-720 LRDLDCSRNQLSSL
+720 LRDLN
-734 IVTSCTSL
+734 
-742 TQLECGYNNL
+742 
-752 PSLDINMCSKLSSL
+752 
-766 HCQGNKLTSLTLG
+766 
-779 NASTLQALDCSQNQL
+779 CSQNQL
-794 SSLIATSCTNLTR
+794 SSLIATSCTSLTQ
-807 LECDNNNIRILD
+807 LTCDNNNIRILD

-826 GDLIWDN
+826 GDLIWHN

-853 AGYKTTDYPYLR
+853 AIYDPTKTADYPYLSY
-865 NALNNSTKLKIT
+865 ALNNSTKLKIT
-877 SSRYSRLDV
+877 SSRYSRLNV
-886 SNNQLESLDI
+886 SGNQLESLDI
-896 SQSPNIQELYC
+896 SQSPNIQKLYC
-907 TYNNLTALDVTRH
+907 NNNNLTTLDVTKH
-920 RQLAKLD
+920 RQLVELN
-927 CEVNRLT
+927 CEANHMT

-941 SLLRYLKCNYNQLT
+941 SLLQYLKCNYNQLT
-955 ALKTTNNPG
+955 ALKTTNNPE

-971 SNPIDLLDV
+971 SNQIDVLDL
-980 SNNQEINILRC
+980 SNNQYINTLRC
-991 QECPNLREVWFQN
+991 QECPNLREIWFQS
-1004 QTQHALIPTCVLD
+1004 QTQHALIPTCALD
-1017 LDITK
+1017 LSITK

-1038 NEDGLEGII
+1038 NEAGLEGII

-1064 SLLPWYKWNSSNNSA
+1064 ALLPWYKWNSSNNKA
-1079 SYPVSDWINTKKES
+1079 SYPVSDWINTKKQS
-1093 NPAWKLPTIDD
+1093 NTAWELPTIDD

-1109 SYRFG
+1109 YYRFE
-1114 VNESSIGNN
+1114 VNGSSIGNN

-1137 WSSEEVHNNGSYPR
+1137 WSSEEVNNNGSYPR

-1157 GYSATGQTIESS
+1157 GYSATGQPIESS

>member
-16 CCSKSETDKEG
+16 CCSKSETDKEE

-32 LSITP
+32 LSIAP

-45 GDSQNVI
+45 DDSQNVI

-66 WCTPTI
+66 WCTPSI
-72 TSGGNGANVTFSVQK
+72 TSGGNGANVTFSVEK
-87 NIELQ
+87 NMELQ

-102 GDEKET
+102 GNEKAT
-108 LYVTQEAA
+108 LHVTQEAA
-116 SNSNI
+116 PNSNI
-121 SLNPKSATV
+121 SLNPGSATV

-159 SKTSGKNNDVVAFNI
+159 SKTTGQNNDVVTFNI
-174 DENNLPDDR
+174 DENNLSDDR

-231 ISFEYEIAQADKS
+231 ISFDYEIAQADKS

-250 TRAMTTS
+250 SRAMTTS

-290 QFGVSP
+290 QFGASP

-348 YTIASNTTYDN
+348 YTIASNTTCDN
-359 RSAKIH
+359 RSTEIH
-365 FFNKENNIDEIVE
+365 FYNKENNIDEIVE

-408 NNIDFEIKI
+408 HNIDFEIKI
-417 NETDTWITQIAT
+417 NETDTWITQIET
-429 RALQENKLRFNISE
+429 RALQENQLRFNISE

-480 DPNFKAYLVTNYDQN
+480 DPNFKAYLVANYDQN
-495 SDNEISQS
+495 SDNEISRF
-503 EIEKVTYLTLTGL
+503 EIEKLKSLIVSSLG
-516 SIASLEGIEHFTNLK
+516 IASLEGIEHFTNLEG
-531 SLSCDNNS
+531 LACDNNS

-549 QLTGLACGYNKISK
+549 QLTELTCGYNKISK
-563 LILPPNAEKMTS
+563 LILPPNAEKMTW
-575 LSCCENK
+575 LSCGDNK
-582 LTDKLDCS
+582 LTGKLDCS
-590 NWANLTNLDC
+590 NWVNLTNLNC
-600 HDNNFTTLDLTGC
+600 HTNNFTALDLTGC

-620 CAGNNLT
+620 CGNNNLT
-627 SLNVQDCP
+627 SLNVQDCS
-635 NLTILQCSGNRLSSL
+635 N
-650 DISMCLNLTNL
+650 
-661 NCENNSLTTLDL
+661 LTTLQCDG
-673 NNCHNLTNLFC
+673 
-684 QNNKLSSLDIS
+684 NKLSSLDIS
-695 MCSKL
+695 MCPYLLTLSCGNNNLETLDLSNCHNLDRLFCQDNKLSSLDISMCLKL
-700 SLLYCQGNKLTSLT
+700 SLLYCQNNMLTLLT

-720 LRDLDCSRNQLSSL
+720 LRD
-734 IVTSCTSL
+734 
-742 TQLECGYNNL
+742 
-752 PSLDINMCSKLSSL
+752 
-766 HCQGNKLTSLTLG
+766 
-779 NASTLQALDCSQNQL
+779 LDCSQNQL
-794 SSLIATSCTNLTR
+794 SSLIATSCTSLTQ
-807 LECDNNNIRILD
+807 LTCDNNNIRILD

-826 GDLIWDN
+826 GDLIWHN

-853 AGYKTTDYPYLR
+853 AIYDPTKTTDYPYLSY
-865 NALNNSTKLKIT
+865 ALNNSTKLKIT
-877 SSRYSRLDV
+877 SSRYSRLNV
-886 SNNQLESLDI
+886 SGNQLESLDI
-896 SQSPNIQELYC
+896 SQSPNIQKLYC
-907 TYNNLTALDVTRH
+907 NNNNLTTLDVTKH
-920 RQLAKLD
+920 RQLVELN
-927 CEVNRLT
+927 CEANHMT

-941 SLLRYLKCNYNQLT
+941 SLLQYLKCNYNQLT
-955 ALKTTNNPG
+955 ALKATNNPE

-971 SNPIDLLDV
+971 SNQIDVLDL
-980 SNNQEINILRC
+980 SNNQYINTLRC
-991 QECPNLREVWFQN
+991 QECPNLREIWFQS
-1004 QTQHALIPTCVLD
+1004 QTQHALIPTCALD
-1017 LDITK
+1017 LSITK

-1038 NEDGLEGII
+1038 NEAGLEGII

-1064 SLLPWYKWNSSNNSA
+1064 ALLPWYKWNSSNNKA
-1079 SYPVSDWINTKKES
+1079 SYPVSDWINTKKQS
-1093 NPAWKLPTIDD
+1093 NTAWELPTIDD

-1109 SYRFG
+1109 YYRFE
-1114 VNESSIGNN
+1114 VNGSSIGNN

-1137 WSSEEVHNNGSYPR
+1137 WSSEEVNNNGSYPR

-1157 GYSATGQTIESS
+1157 GYSATGQPIESS

>member
-16 CCSKSETDKEG
+16 CCSKSETDKEE

-32 LSITP
+32 LSIAP

-45 GDSQNVI
+45 DDSQNVI

-66 WCTPTI
+66 WCTPSI
-72 TSGGNGANVTFSVQK
+72 TSGGNGANVTFSVEK
-87 NIELQ
+87 NMELQ

-102 GDEKET
+102 GNEKAT
-108 LYVTQEAA
+108 LHVTQEAA
-116 SNSNI
+116 PNSNI
-121 SLNPKSATV
+121 SLNPGSATV

-159 SKTSGKNNDVVAFNI
+159 SKTTGQNNDVVTFNI
-174 DENNLPDDR
+174 DENNLSDDR

-195 AKFVLTQKGKDA
+195 AKF
-207 LTVTKSKFEVSAQG
+207 
-221 EQIAVEVNAN
+221 
-231 ISFEYEIAQADKS
+231 
-244 WVSYVG
+244 
-250 TRAMTTS
+250 
-257 RLLFSIS
+257 
-264 PNEETATREGTITI
+264 
-278 TSEIGKETIKIY
+278 
-290 QFGVSP
+290 
-296 ALVLTQKEYI
+296 VLTQKEYI

-348 YTIASNTTYDN
+348 YTIASNTTCDN
-359 RSAKIH
+359 RSTEIH
-365 FFNKENNIDEIVE
+365 FYNKENNIDEIVE

-408 NNIDFEIKI
+408 HNIDFEIKI
-417 NETDTWITQIAT
+417 NETDTWITQIET
-429 RALQENKLRFNISE
+429 RALQENQLRFNISE

-480 DPNFKAYLVTNYDQN
+480 DPNFKAYLVANYDQN
-495 SDNEISQS
+495 SDNEISRF
-503 EIEKVTYLTLTGL
+503 EIEKLKSLIVSSLG
-516 SIASLEGIEHFTNLK
+516 IASLEGIEHFTNLEG
-531 SLSCDNNS
+531 LACDNNS

-549 QLTGLACGYNKISK
+549 QLTELTCGYNKISK
-563 LILPPNAEKMTS
+563 LILPPNAEKMTW
-575 LSCCENK
+575 LSCGDNK
-582 LTDKLDCS
+582 LTGKLDCS
-590 NWANLTNLDC
+590 NWVNLTNLNC
-600 HDNNFTTLDLTGC
+600 HTNNFTALDLTGC

-620 CAGNNLT
+620 CGNNNLT
-627 SLNVQDCP
+627 SLNVQDCS
-635 NLTILQCSGNRLSSL
+635 N
-650 DISMCLNLTNL
+650 
-661 NCENNSLTTLDL
+661 LTTLQCDG
-673 NNCHNLTNLFC
+673 
-684 QNNKLSSLDIS
+684 NKLSSLDIS
-695 MCSKL
+695 MCPYLLTLSCGNNNLETLDLSNCHNLDRLFCQDNKLSSLDISMCLKL
-700 SLLYCQGNKLTSLT
+700 SLLYCQNNMLTLLT

-720 LRDLDCSRNQLSSL
+720 LRD
-734 IVTSCTSL
+734 
-742 TQLECGYNNL
+742 
-752 PSLDINMCSKLSSL
+752 
-766 HCQGNKLTSLTLG
+766 
-779 NASTLQALDCSQNQL
+779 LDCSQNQL
-794 SSLIATSCTNLTR
+794 SSLIATSCTSLTQ
-807 LECDNNNIRILD
+807 LTCDNNNIRILD

-826 GDLIWDN
+826 GDLIWHN

-853 AGYKTTDYPYLR
+853 AIYDPTKTTDYPYLSY
-865 NALNNSTKLKIT
+865 ALNNSTKLKIT
-877 SSRYSRLDV
+877 SSRYSRLNV
-886 SNNQLESLDI
+886 SGNQLESLDI
-896 SQSPNIQELYC
+896 SQSPNIQKLYC
-907 TYNNLTALDVTRH
+907 NNNNLTTLDVTKH
-920 RQLAKLD
+920 RQLVELN
-927 CEVNRLT
+927 CEANHMT

-941 SLLRYLKCNYNQLT
+941 SLLQYLKCNYNQLT
-955 ALKTTNNPG
+955 ALKTTNNPE

-971 SNPIDLLDV
+971 SNQIDVLDL
-980 SNNQEINILRC
+980 SNNQYINTLRC
-991 QECPNLREVWFQN
+991 QECPNLREIWFQS
-1004 QTQHALIPTCVLD
+1004 QTQHALIPTCALD
-1017 LDITK
+1017 LSITK

-1038 NEDGLEGII
+1038 NEAGLEGII

-1064 SLLPWYKWNSSNNSA
+1064 ALLPWYKWNSSNNKA
-1079 SYPVSDWINTKKES
+1079 SYPVSDWINTKKQS
-1093 NPAWKLPTIDD
+1093 NTAWELPTIDD

-1109 SYRFG
+1109 YYRFE
-1114 VNESSIGNN
+1114 VNGSSIGNN

-1137 WSSEEVHNNGSYPR
+1137 WSSEEVNNNGSYPR

-1157 GYSATGQTIESS
+1157 GYSATGQPIESS

>member
-16 CCSKSETDKEG
+16 CCSKSETDKEE

-32 LSITP
+32 LSIAP

-45 GDSQNVI
+45 DDSQNVI

-66 WCTPTI
+66 WCTPSI
-72 TSGGNGANVTFSVQK
+72 TSGGNGANVTFSVEK
-87 NIELQ
+87 NMELQ

-102 GDEKET
+102 GNEKAT
-108 LYVTQEAA
+108 LHVTQEAA
-116 SNSNI
+116 PNSNI
-121 SLNPKSATV
+121 SLNPGSATV

-159 SKTSGKNNDVVAFNI
+159 SKTTGQNNDVVTFNI
-174 DENNLPDDR
+174 DENNLSDDR

-231 ISFEYEIAQADKS
+231 ISFDYEIAQADKS

-250 TRAMTTS
+250 SRAMTTS

-290 QFGVSP
+290 QFGASP

-348 YTIASNTTYDN
+348 YTIASNTTCDN
-359 RSAKIH
+359 RSTEIH
-365 FFNKENNIDEIVE
+365 FYNKENNIDEIVE

-408 NNIDFEIKI
+408 HNIDFEIKI
-417 NETDTWITQIAT
+417 NETDTWITQIET
-429 RALQENKLRFNISE
+429 RALQENQLRFNISE

-480 DPNFKAYLVTNYDQN
+480 DPNFKAYLVANYDQN
-495 SDNEISQS
+495 SDNEISRF
-503 EIEKVTYLTLTGL
+503 EIEKLKSLIVSSLG
-516 SIASLEGIEHFTNLK
+516 IASLEGIEHFTNLEG
-531 SLSCDNNS
+531 LACDNNS

-549 QLTGLACGYNKISK
+549 QLTELTCGYNKISK
-563 LILPPNAEKMTS
+563 LILPPNAEKMTW
-575 LSCCENK
+575 LSCGDNK
-582 LTDKLDCS
+582 LTGKLDCS
-590 NWANLTNLDC
+590 NWVNLTNLNC
-600 HDNNFTTLDLTGC
+600 HTNNFTALDLTGC

-620 CAGNNLT
+620 CGNNNLT
-627 SLNVQDCP
+627 SLNVQDCS
-635 NLTILQCSGNRLSSL
+635 N
-650 DISMCLNLTNL
+650 
-661 NCENNSLTTLDL
+661 LTTLQCDG
-673 NNCHNLTNLFC
+673 
-684 QNNKLSSLDIS
+684 NKLSSLDIS
-695 MCSKL
+695 MCPYLLTLSCGNNNLETLDLSNCHNLDRLFCQDNKLSSLDISMCLKL
-700 SLLYCQGNKLTSLT
+700 SLLYCQNNMLTLLT

-720 LRDLDCSRNQLSSL
+720 LRD
-734 IVTSCTSL
+734 
-742 TQLECGYNNL
+742 
-752 PSLDINMCSKLSSL
+752 
-766 HCQGNKLTSLTLG
+766 
-779 NASTLQALDCSQNQL
+779 LDCSQNQL
-794 SSLIATSCTNLTR
+794 SSLIATSCTSLTQ
-807 LECDNNNIRILD
+807 LTCDNNNIRILD

-826 GDLIWDN
+826 GDLIWHN

-853 AGYKTTDYPYLR
+853 AIYDPTKTTDYPYLSY
-865 NALNNSTKLKIT
+865 ALNNSTKLKIT
-877 SSRYSRLDV
+877 SSRYPRLNV
-886 SNNQLESLDI
+886 SGNQLESLDI
-896 SQSPNIQELYC
+896 SQSPNIQKLYC
-907 TYNNLTALDVTRH
+907 NNNNLTTLDVTKH
-920 RQLAKLD
+920 RQLVELN
-927 CEVNRLT
+927 CEANHMT

-941 SLLRYLKCNYNQLT
+941 SLLQYLKCNYNQLT
-955 ALKTTNNPG
+955 ALKTTNNPE

-971 SNPIDLLDV
+971 SNQIDVLDL
-980 SNNQEINILRC
+980 SNNQYINTLRC
-991 QECPNLREVWFQN
+991 QECPNLREIWFQS
-1004 QTQHALIPTCVLD
+1004 QTQHALIPTCALD
-1017 LDITK
+1017 LSITK

-1038 NEDGLEGII
+1038 NEAGLEGII

-1064 SLLPWYKWNSSNNSA
+1064 ALLPWYKWNSSNNKA
-1079 SYPVSDWINTKKES
+1079 SYPVSDWINTKKQS
-1093 NPAWKLPTIDD
+1093 NTAWELPTIDD

-1109 SYRFG
+1109 YYRFE
-1114 VNESSIGNN
+1114 VNGSSIGNN

-1137 WSSEEVHNNGSYPR
+1137 WSSEEVNNNGSYPR

-1157 GYSATGQTIESS
+1157 GYSATGQPIESS

>member
-16 CCSKSETDKEG
+16 CCSKSETDKEE

-32 LSITP
+32 LSIAP

-45 GDSQNVI
+45 DDSQNVI

-66 WCTPTI
+66 WCTPSI
-72 TSGGNGANVTFSVQK
+72 TSGGNGANVTFSVEK
-87 NIELQ
+87 NMELQ

-102 GDEKET
+102 GNEKAT
-108 LYVTQEAA
+108 LHVTQEAA
-116 SNSNI
+116 PNSNI
-121 SLNPKSATV
+121 SLNPGSATV

-159 SKTSGKNNDVVAFNI
+159 SKTTGQNNDVVTFNI
-174 DENNLPDDR
+174 DENNLSDDR

-231 ISFEYEIAQADKS
+231 ISFDYEIAQADKS

-250 TRAMTTS
+250 SRAMTTS

-290 QFGVSP
+290 QFGASP

-348 YTIASNTTYDN
+348 YTIASNTTCDN
-359 RSAKIH
+359 RSTEIH
-365 FFNKENNIDEIVE
+365 FYNKENNIDEIVE

-408 NNIDFEIKI
+408 HNIDFEIKI
-417 NETDTWITQIAT
+417 NETDTWITQIET
-429 RALQENKLRFNISE
+429 RALQENQLRFNISE

-480 DPNFKAYLVTNYDQN
+480 DPNFKAYLVANYDQN
-495 SDNEISQS
+495 SDNEISRF
-503 EIEKVTYLTLTGL
+503 EIEKLKSLIVSSLG
-516 SIASLEGIEHFTNLK
+516 IASLEGIEHFTNLEG
-531 SLSCDNNS
+531 LACDNNS

-549 QLTGLACGYNKISK
+549 QLTELTCGYNKISK
-563 LILPPNAEKMTS
+563 LILPPNAEKMTW
-575 LSCCENK
+575 LSCGDNK
-582 LTDKLDCS
+582 LTGKLDCS
-590 NWANLTNLDC
+590 NWVNLTNLNC
-600 HDNNFTTLDLTGC
+600 HTNNFTALDLTGC

-620 CAGNNLT
+620 CGNNNLT
-627 SLNVQDCP
+627 SLNVQDCS
-635 NLTILQCSGNRLSSL
+635 N
-650 DISMCLNLTNL
+650 
-661 NCENNSLTTLDL
+661 LTTLQCDG
-673 NNCHNLTNLFC
+673 
-684 QNNKLSSLDIS
+684 NKLSSLDIS
-695 MCSKL
+695 MCPYLLTLSCGNNNLETLDLSNCHNLDRLFCQDNKLSSLDISMCLKL
-700 SLLYCQGNKLTSLT
+700 SLLYCQNNMLTLLT

-720 LRDLDCSRNQLSSL
+720 LRD
-734 IVTSCTSL
+734 
-742 TQLECGYNNL
+742 
-752 PSLDINMCSKLSSL
+752 
-766 HCQGNKLTSLTLG
+766 
-779 NASTLQALDCSQNQL
+779 LDCSQNQL
-794 SSLIATSCTNLTR
+794 SSLIATSCTSLTQ
-807 LECDNNNIRILD
+807 LTCDNNNIRILD

-826 GDLIWDN
+826 GDLIWHN

-853 AGYKTTDYPYLR
+853 AIYDPTKTTDYPYLSY
-865 NALNNSTKLKIT
+865 ALNNSTKLKIT
-877 SSRYSRLDV
+877 SSRYSRLNV
-886 SNNQLESLDI
+886 SGNQLESLDI
-896 SQSPNIQELYC
+896 SQSPNIQKLYC
-907 TYNNLTALDVTRH
+907 NNNNLTTLDATKH
-920 RQLAKLD
+920 RQLVELN
-927 CEVNRLT
+927 CEANHMT

-941 SLLRYLKCNYNQLT
+941 SLLQYLKCNYNQLT
-955 ALKTTNNPG
+955 ALKTTNNPE

-971 SNPIDLLDV
+971 SNQIDVLDL
-980 SNNQEINILRC
+980 SNNQYINTLRC
-991 QECPNLREVWFQN
+991 QECPNLREIWFQS
-1004 QTQHALIPTCVLD
+1004 QTQHALIPTCALD
-1017 LDITK
+1017 LSITK

-1038 NEDGLEGII
+1038 NEAGLEGII

-1064 SLLPWYKWNSSNNSA
+1064 ALLPWYKWNSSNNKA
-1079 SYPVSDWINTKKES
+1079 SYPVSDWINTKKQS
-1093 NPAWKLPTIDD
+1093 NTAWELPTIDD

-1109 SYRFG
+1109 YYRFE
-1114 VNESSIGNN
+1114 VNGSSIGNN

-1137 WSSEEVHNNGSYPR
+1137 WSSEEVNNNGSYPR

-1157 GYSATGQTIESS
+1157 GYSATGQPIESS

>member
-16 CCSKSETDKEG
+16 CCSKSETDKEE

-32 LSITP
+32 LSIAP

-45 GDSQNVI
+45 DDSQNVI

-66 WCTPTI
+66 WCTPSI
-72 TSGGNGANVTFSVQK
+72 TSGGNGANVTFSVEK
-87 NIELQ
+87 NMELQ

-102 GDEKET
+102 GNEKAT
-108 LYVTQEAA
+108 LHVTQEAA
-116 SNSNI
+116 PNSNI
-121 SLNPKSATV
+121 SLNPGSATV

-159 SKTSGKNNDVVAFNI
+159 SKTTGQNNDVVTFNI
-174 DENNLPDDR
+174 DENNLSDDR

-231 ISFEYEIAQADKS
+231 ISFDYEIAQADKS

-250 TRAMTTS
+250 SRAMTTS

-290 QFGVSP
+290 QFGASP

-348 YTIASNTTYDN
+348 YTIASNTTCDN
-359 RSAKIH
+359 RSTEIH
-365 FFNKENNIDEIVE
+365 FYNKENNIDEIVE

-408 NNIDFEIKI
+408 HNIDFEIKI
-417 NETDTWITQIAT
+417 NETDTWITQIET
-429 RALQENKLRFNISE
+429 RALQENQLRFNISE

-480 DPNFKAYLVTNYDQN
+480 DPNFKAYLVANYDQN
-495 SDNEISQS
+495 SDNEISRF
-503 EIEKVTYLTLTGL
+503 EIEKLKSLIVSSLG
-516 SIASLEGIEHFTNLK
+516 IASLEGIEHFTNLEG
-531 SLSCDNNS
+531 LACDNNS

-549 QLTGLACGYNKISK
+549 QLTELTCGYNKISK
-563 LILPPNAEKMTS
+563 LILPPNAEKMTW
-575 LSCCENK
+575 LSCGDNK
-582 LTDKLDCS
+582 LTGKLDCS
-590 NWANLTNLDC
+590 NWVNLTNLNC
-600 HDNNFTTLDLTGC
+600 HTNNFTALDLTGC

-620 CAGNNLT
+620 CGNNNLT
-627 SLNVQDCP
+627 SLNVQDCS
-635 NLTILQCSGNRLSSL
+635 N
-650 DISMCLNLTNL
+650 
-661 NCENNSLTTLDL
+661 LTTLQCDG
-673 NNCHNLTNLFC
+673 
-684 QNNKLSSLDIS
+684 NKLSSLDIS
-695 MCSKL
+695 MCPYLLTLSCGNNNLETLDLSNCHNLDCLFCQDNKLSSLDISMCLKL
-700 SLLYCQGNKLTSLT
+700 SLLYCQNNMLTLLT

-720 LRDLDCSRNQLSSL
+720 LRD
-734 IVTSCTSL
+734 
-742 TQLECGYNNL
+742 
-752 PSLDINMCSKLSSL
+752 
-766 HCQGNKLTSLTLG
+766 
-779 NASTLQALDCSQNQL
+779 LDCSQNQL
-794 SSLIATSCTNLTR
+794 SSLIATSCTSLTQ
-807 LECDNNNIRILD
+807 LTCDNNNIRILD

-826 GDLIWDN
+826 GDLIWHN

-853 AGYKTTDYPYLR
+853 AIYDPTKTTDYPYLSY
-865 NALNNSTKLKIT
+865 ALNNSTKLKIT
-877 SSRYSRLDV
+877 SSRYSRLNV
-886 SNNQLESLDI
+886 SGNQLESLDI
-896 SQSPNIQELYC
+896 SQSPNIQKLYC
-907 TYNNLTALDVTRH
+907 NNNNLTTLDVTKH
-920 RQLAKLD
+920 RQLVELN
-927 CEVNRLT
+927 CEANHMT

-941 SLLRYLKCNYNQLT
+941 SLLQYLKCNYNQLT
-955 ALKTTNNPG
+955 ALKTTNNPE

-971 SNPIDLLDV
+971 SNQIDVLDL
-980 SNNQEINILRC
+980 SNNQYINTLRC
-991 QECPNLREVWFQN
+991 QECPNLREIWFQS
-1004 QTQHALIPTCVLD
+1004 QTQHALIPTCALD
-1017 LDITK
+1017 LSITK

-1038 NEDGLEGII
+1038 NEAGLEGII

-1064 SLLPWYKWNSSNNSA
+1064 ALLPWYKRNSSNNKA
-1079 SYPVSDWINTKKES
+1079 SYPVSDWINTKKQS
-1093 NPAWKLPTIDD
+1093 NTAWELPTIDD

-1109 SYRFG
+1109 YYRFE
-1114 VNESSIGNN
+1114 VNGSSIGNN

-1137 WSSEEVHNNGSYPR
+1137 WSSEEVNNNGSYPR

-1157 GYSATGQTIESS
+1157 GYSATGQPIESS

>member
-16 CCSKSETDKEG
+16 CCSKSETDKEE

-32 LSITP
+32 LSIAP

-45 GDSQNVI
+45 DDSQNVI

-66 WCTPTI
+66 WCTPSI
-72 TSGGNGANVTFSVQK
+72 TSGGNGANVTFSVEK
-87 NIELQ
+87 NMELQ

-102 GDEKET
+102 GNEKAT
-108 LYVTQEAA
+108 LHVTQEAA
-116 SNSNI
+116 PNSNI
-121 SLNPKSATV
+121 SLNPGSATV

-159 SKTSGKNNDVVAFNI
+159 SKTTGQNNDVVTFNI
-174 DENNLPDDR
+174 DENNLSDDR

-231 ISFEYEIAQADKS
+231 ISFDYEIAQADKS

-250 TRAMTTS
+250 SRAMTTS

-290 QFGVSP
+290 QFGASP

-348 YTIASNTTYDN
+348 YTIASNTTCDN
-359 RSAKIH
+359 RSTEIH
-365 FFNKENNIDEIVE
+365 FYNKENNIDEIVE

-408 NNIDFEIKI
+408 HNIDFEIKI
-417 NETDTWITQIAT
+417 NETDTWITQIET
-429 RALQENKLRFNISE
+429 RALQENQLRFNISE

-480 DPNFKAYLVTNYDQN
+480 DPNFKAYLVANYDQN
-495 SDNEISQS
+495 SDNEISRF
-503 EIEKVTYLTLTGL
+503 EIEKLKSLIVSSLG
-516 SIASLEGIEHFTNLK
+516 IASLEGIEHFTNLEG
-531 SLSCDNNS
+531 LACDNNS

-549 QLTGLACGYNKISK
+549 QLTELTCGYNKISK
-563 LILPPNAEKMTS
+563 LILPPNAEKMTW
-575 LSCCENK
+575 LSCGDNK
-582 LTDKLDCS
+582 LTGKLDCS
-590 NWANLTNLDC
+590 NWVNLTNLNC
-600 HDNNFTTLDLTGC
+600 HTNNFTALDLTGC

-620 CAGNNLT
+620 CGNNNLT
-627 SLNVQDCP
+627 SLNVQDCS
-635 NLTILQCSGNRLSSL
+635 N
-650 DISMCLNLTNL
+650 
-661 NCENNSLTTLDL
+661 LTTLQCDD
-673 NNCHNLTNLFC
+673 
-684 QNNKLSSLDIS
+684 NKLSSLDIS
-695 MCSKL
+695 MCPYLLTLSCGNNNLETLDLSNCHNLDRLFCQDNKLSSLDISMCLKL
-700 SLLYCQGNKLTSLT
+700 SLLYCQNNMLTLLT

-720 LRDLDCSRNQLSSL
+720 LRD
-734 IVTSCTSL
+734 
-742 TQLECGYNNL
+742 
-752 PSLDINMCSKLSSL
+752 
-766 HCQGNKLTSLTLG
+766 
-779 NASTLQALDCSQNQL
+779 LDCSQNQL
-794 SSLIATSCTNLTR
+794 SSLIATSCTSLTQ
-807 LECDNNNIRILD
+807 LTCDNNNIRILD

-826 GDLIWDN
+826 GDLIWHN

-853 AGYKTTDYPYLR
+853 AIYDPTKTTDYPYLSY
-865 NALNNSTKLKIT
+865 ALNNSTKLKIT
-877 SSRYSRLDV
+877 SSRYSRLNV
-886 SNNQLESLDI
+886 SGNQLESLDI
-896 SQSPNIQELYC
+896 SQSPNIQKLYC
-907 TYNNLTALDVTRH
+907 NNNNLTTLDVTKH
-920 RQLAKLD
+920 RQLVELN
-927 CEVNRLT
+927 CEANHMT

-941 SLLRYLKCNYNQLT
+941 SLLQYLKCNYNQLT
-955 ALKTTNNPG
+955 ALKTTNNPE

-971 SNPIDLLDV
+971 SNQIDVLDL
-980 SNNQEINILRC
+980 SNNQYINTLRC
-991 QECPNLREVWFQN
+991 QECPNLREIWFQS
-1004 QTQHALIPTCVLD
+1004 QTQHALIPTCALD
-1017 LDITK
+1017 LSITK

-1038 NEDGLEGII
+1038 NEAGLEGII

-1064 SLLPWYKWNSSNNSA
+1064 ALLPWYKWNSSNNKA
-1079 SYPVSDWINTKKES
+1079 SYPVSDWINTKKQS
-1093 NPAWKLPTIDD
+1093 NTAWELPTIDD

-1109 SYRFG
+1109 YYRFE
-1114 VNESSIGNN
+1114 VNGSSIGNN

-1137 WSSEEVHNNGSYPR
+1137 WSSEEVNNNGSYPR

-1157 GYSATGQTIESS
+1157 GYSATGQPIESS

>member
-16 CCSKSETDKEG
+16 CCSKSETDKEE

-32 LSITP
+32 LSIAP

-45 GDSQNVI
+45 DDSQNVI

-66 WCTPTI
+66 WCTPSI
-72 TSGGNGANVTFSVQK
+72 TSGGNGANVTFSVEK
-87 NIELQ
+87 NMELQ

-102 GDEKET
+102 GNEKAT
-108 LYVTQEAA
+108 LHVTQEAA
-116 SNSNI
+116 PNSNI
-121 SLNPKSATV
+121 SLNPGSATV

-159 SKTSGKNNDVVAFNI
+159 SKTTGQNNDVVTFNI

-231 ISFEYEIAQADKS
+231 ISFDYEIAQADKS

-250 TRAMTTS
+250 SRAMTTS

-290 QFGVSP
+290 QFGASP

-348 YTIASNTTYDN
+348 YTIASNTTCDN
-359 RSAKIH
+359 RSTEIH
-365 FFNKENNIDEIVE
+365 FYNKENNIDEIVE

-417 NETDTWITQIAT
+417 NESDTWITQIAT

-495 SDNEISQS
+495 SDNEISRF
-503 EIEKVTYLTLTGL
+503 EIEKLKSLIVSSLG
-516 SIASLEGIEHFTNLK
+516 IASLEGIEHFTNLEG
-531 SLSCDNNS
+531 LACDNNS

-549 QLTGLACGYNKISK
+549 QLTELTCGYNKISK
-563 LILPPNAEKMTS
+563 LILPPNAEKMTW
-575 LSCCENK
+575 LSCGDNK
-582 LTDKLDCS
+582 LTGKLDCS
-590 NWANLTNLDC
+590 NWVNLTNLNC
-600 HDNNFTTLDLTGC
+600 HTNNFTALDLTGC

-620 CAGNNLT
+620 CGNNNLT
-627 SLNVQDCP
+627 SLNVQDCS
-635 NLTILQCSGNRLSSL
+635 N
-650 DISMCLNLTNL
+650 
-661 NCENNSLTTLDL
+661 LTTLQCDG
-673 NNCHNLTNLFC
+673 
-684 QNNKLSSLDIS
+684 NKLSSLDIS
-695 MCSKL
+695 MCPYLLTLSCGNNNLETLDLSNCHNLDRLFCQDNKLSSLDISMCLKL
-700 SLLYCQGNKLTSLT
+700 SLLYCQNNMLTLLT

-720 LRDLDCSRNQLSSL
+720 LRD
-734 IVTSCTSL
+734 
-742 TQLECGYNNL
+742 
-752 PSLDINMCSKLSSL
+752 
-766 HCQGNKLTSLTLG
+766 
-779 NASTLQALDCSQNQL
+779 LDCSQNQL

-826 GDLIWDN
+826 GDLIWHN

-853 AGYKTTDYPYLR
+853 AIYDPTKTTDYPYLSY
-865 NALNNSTKLKIT
+865 ALNNSTKLKIT
-877 SSRYSRLDV
+877 SSRYSRLNV
-886 SNNQLESLDI
+886 SGNQLESLDI
-896 SQSPNIQELYC
+896 SQSPNIQKLYC
-907 TYNNLTALDVTRH
+907 NNNNLTTLDVTKH
-920 RQLAKLD
+920 RQLVELN
-927 CEVNRLT
+927 CEANHMT

-941 SLLRYLKCNYNQLT
+941 SLLQYLKCNYNQLT
-955 ALKTTNNPG
+955 ALKTTNNPE

-971 SNPIDLLDV
+971 SNQIDVLDL
-980 SNNQEINILRC
+980 SNNQYINTLRC
-991 QECPNLREVWFQN
+991 QECPNLREIWFQS
-1004 QTQHALIPTCVLD
+1004 QTQHALIPTCALD
-1017 LDITK
+1017 LSITK

-1038 NEDGLEGII
+1038 NEAGLEGII

-1064 SLLPWYKWNSSNNSA
+1064 ALLPWYKWNSSNNKA
-1079 SYPVSDWINTKKES
+1079 SYPVSDWINTKKQS
-1093 NPAWKLPTIDD
+1093 NTAWELPTIDD

-1109 SYRFG
+1109 YYRFE
-1114 VNESSIGNN
+1114 VNGSSIGNN

-1137 WSSEEVHNNGSYPR
+1137 WSSEEVNNNGSYPR

>member
-1 MKRIIGLLFIVLSLS
+1 MKRIIGLLFIALSLS
-16 CCSKSETDKEG
+16 CCSKSETDKEE

-32 LSITP
+32 LSIAP

-45 GDSQNVI
+45 DDSQNVI

-66 WCTPTI
+66 WCTPSI
-72 TSGGNGANVTFSVQK
+72 TSGGNGANVTFSVEK
-87 NIELQ
+87 NMELQ

-102 GDEKET
+102 GNEKAT
-108 LYVTQEAA
+108 LHVTQEAA
-116 SNSNI
+116 PNSNI
-121 SLNPKSATV
+121 SLNPGSATV

-159 SKTSGKNNDVVAFNI
+159 SKTTGQNNDVVTFNI
-174 DENNLPDDR
+174 DENNLSDDR

-231 ISFEYEIAQADKS
+231 ISFDYEIAQADKS

-250 TRAMTTS
+250 SRAMTTS

-290 QFGVSP
+290 QFGASP

-348 YTIASNTTYDN
+348 YTIASNTTCDN
-359 RSAKIH
+359 RSTEIH
-365 FFNKENNIDEIVE
+365 FYNKENNIDEIVE

-408 NNIDFEIKI
+408 HNIDFEIKI
-417 NETDTWITQIAT
+417 NETDTWITQIET
-429 RALQENKLRFNISE
+429 RALQENQLRFNISE

-480 DPNFKAYLVTNYDQN
+480 DPNFKAYLVANYDQN
-495 SDNEISQS
+495 SDNEISRF
-503 EIEKVTYLTLTGL
+503 EIEKLKSLIVSSLG
-516 SIASLEGIEHFTNLK
+516 IASLEGIEHFTNLEG
-531 SLSCDNNS
+531 LACDNNS

-549 QLTGLACGYNKISK
+549 QLTELTCGYNKISK
-563 LILPPNAEKMTS
+563 LILPPNAEKMTW
-575 LSCCENK
+575 LSCGDNK
-582 LTDKLDCS
+582 LTGKLDCS
-590 NWANLTNLDC
+590 NWVNLTNLNC
-600 HDNNFTTLDLTGC
+600 HTNNFTALDLTGC

-620 CAGNNLT
+620 CGNNNLT
-627 SLNVQDCP
+627 SLNVQDCS
-635 NLTILQCSGNRLSSL
+635 N
-650 DISMCLNLTNL
+650 
-661 NCENNSLTTLDL
+661 LTTLQCDG
-673 NNCHNLTNLFC
+673 
-684 QNNKLSSLDIS
+684 NKLSSLDIS
-695 MCSKL
+695 MCPYLLTLSCGNNNLETLDLSNCHNLDRLFCQDNKLSSLDISMCLKL
-700 SLLYCQGNKLTSLT
+700 SLLYCQNNMLTLLT

-720 LRDLDCSRNQLSSL
+720 LRD
-734 IVTSCTSL
+734 
-742 TQLECGYNNL
+742 
-752 PSLDINMCSKLSSL
+752 
-766 HCQGNKLTSLTLG
+766 
-779 NASTLQALDCSQNQL
+779 LDCSQNQL
-794 SSLIATSCTNLTR
+794 SSLIATSCTSLTQ
-807 LECDNNNIRILD
+807 LTCDNNNIRILD

-826 GDLIWDN
+826 GDLIWHN

-853 AGYKTTDYPYLR
+853 AIYDPTKTTDYPYLSY
-865 NALNNSTKLKIT
+865 ALNNSTKLKIT
-877 SSRYSRLDV
+877 SSRYSRLNV
-886 SNNQLESLDI
+886 SGNQLESLDI
-896 SQSPNIQELYC
+896 SQSPNIQKLYC
-907 TYNNLTALDVTRH
+907 NNNNLTTLDVTKH
-920 RQLAKLD
+920 RQLVELN
-927 CEVNRLT
+927 CEANHMT

-941 SLLRYLKCNYNQLT
+941 SLLQYLKCNYNQLT
-955 ALKTTNNPG
+955 ALKTTNNPE

-971 SNPIDLLDV
+971 SNQIDVLDL
-980 SNNQEINILRC
+980 SNNQYINTLRC
-991 QECPNLREVWFQN
+991 QECPNLREIWFQS
-1004 QTQHALIPTCVLD
+1004 QTQHALIPTCALD
-1017 LDITK
+1017 LSITK

-1038 NEDGLEGII
+1038 NEAGLEGII

-1064 SLLPWYKWNSSNNSA
+1064 ALLPWYKWNSSNNKA
-1079 SYPVSDWINTKKES
+1079 SYPVSDWINTKKQS
-1093 NPAWKLPTIDD
+1093 NTAWELPTIDD

-1109 SYRFG
+1109 YYRFE
-1114 VNESSIGNN
+1114 VNGSSIGNN

-1137 WSSEEVHNNGSYPR
+1137 WSSEEVNNNGSYPR

-1157 GYSATGQTIESS
+1157 GYSATGQPIESS

>member
-16 CCSKSETDKEG
+16 CCSKSETDKEE

-32 LSITP
+32 LSIAP

-45 GDSQNVI
+45 DDSQNVI

-66 WCTPTI
+66 WCTPSI
-72 TSGGNGANVTFSVQK
+72 TSGGNGANVTFSVEK
-87 NIELQ
+87 NMELQ

-102 GDEKET
+102 GNEKAT
-108 LYVTQEAA
+108 LHVTQEAA
-116 SNSNI
+116 PNSNI
-121 SLNPKSATV
+121 SLNPGSATV

-159 SKTSGKNNDVVAFNI
+159 SKTTGQNNDVVTFNI
-174 DENNLPDDR
+174 DENNLSDDR

-231 ISFEYEIAQADKS
+231 ISFDYEIAQADKS

-250 TRAMTTS
+250 SRAMTTS

-264 PNEETATREGTITI
+264 PNEKTATREGTITI

-290 QFGVSP
+290 QFGASP

-348 YTIASNTTYDN
+348 YTIASNTTCDN
-359 RSAKIH
+359 RSTEIH
-365 FFNKENNIDEIVE
+365 FYNKENNIDEIVE

-408 NNIDFEIKI
+408 HNIDFEIKI
-417 NETDTWITQIAT
+417 NETDTWITQIET
-429 RALQENKLRFNISE
+429 RALQENQLRFNISE

-480 DPNFKAYLVTNYDQN
+480 DPNFKAYLVANYDQN
-495 SDNEISQS
+495 SDNEISRF
-503 EIEKVTYLTLTGL
+503 EIEKLKSLIVSSLG
-516 SIASLEGIEHFTNLK
+516 IASLEGIEHFTNLEG
-531 SLSCDNNS
+531 LACDNNS

-549 QLTGLACGYNKISK
+549 QLTELTCGYNKISK
-563 LILPPNAEKMTS
+563 LILPPNAEKMTW
-575 LSCCENK
+575 LSCGDNK
-582 LTDKLDCS
+582 LTGKLDCS
-590 NWANLTNLDC
+590 NWVNLTNLNC
-600 HDNNFTTLDLTGC
+600 HTNNFTALDLTGC

-620 CAGNNLT
+620 CGNNNLT
-627 SLNVQDCP
+627 SLNVQDCS
-635 NLTILQCSGNRLSSL
+635 N
-650 DISMCLNLTNL
+650 
-661 NCENNSLTTLDL
+661 LTTLQCDG
-673 NNCHNLTNLFC
+673 
-684 QNNKLSSLDIS
+684 NKLSSLDIS
-695 MCSKL
+695 MCPYLLTLSCGNNNLETLDLSNCHNLDRLFCQDNKLSSLDISMCLKL
-700 SLLYCQGNKLTSLT
+700 SLLYCQNNMLTLLT

-720 LRDLDCSRNQLSSL
+720 LRD
-734 IVTSCTSL
+734 
-742 TQLECGYNNL
+742 
-752 PSLDINMCSKLSSL
+752 
-766 HCQGNKLTSLTLG
+766 
-779 NASTLQALDCSQNQL
+779 LDCSQNQL
-794 SSLIATSCTNLTR
+794 SSLIATSCTSLTQ
-807 LECDNNNIRILD
+807 LTCDNNNIRILD

-826 GDLIWDN
+826 GDLIWHN

-853 AGYKTTDYPYLR
+853 AIYDPTKTTDYPYLSY
-865 NALNNSTKLKIT
+865 ALNNSTKLKIT
-877 SSRYSRLDV
+877 SSRYSRLNV
-886 SNNQLESLDI
+886 SGNQLESLDI
-896 SQSPNIQELYC
+896 SQSPNIQKLYC
-907 TYNNLTALDVTRH
+907 NNNNLTTLDVTKH
-920 RQLAKLD
+920 RQLVELN
-927 CEVNRLT
+927 CEANHMT

-941 SLLRYLKCNYNQLT
+941 SLLQYLKCNYNQLT
-955 ALKTTNNPG
+955 ALKTTNNPE

-971 SNPIDLLDV
+971 SNQIDVLDL
-980 SNNQEINILRC
+980 SNNQYINTLRC
-991 QECPNLREVWFQN
+991 QECPNLREIWFQS
-1004 QTQHALIPTCVLD
+1004 QTQHALIPTCALD
-1017 LDITK
+1017 LSITK

-1038 NEDGLEGII
+1038 NEAGLEGII

-1064 SLLPWYKWNSSNNSA
+1064 ALLPWYKWNSSNNKA
-1079 SYPVSDWINTKKES
+1079 SYPVSDWINTKKQS
-1093 NPAWKLPTIDD
+1093 NTAWELPTIDD

-1109 SYRFG
+1109 YYRFE
-1114 VNESSIGNN
+1114 VNGSSIGNN

-1137 WSSEEVHNNGSYPR
+1137 WSSEEVNNNGSYPR

-1157 GYSATGQTIESS
+1157 GYSATGQPIESS

>member
-16 CCSKSETDKEG
+16 CCSKSETDKEE

-32 LSITP
+32 LSIAP

-45 GDSQNVI
+45 DDSQNVI

-66 WCTPTI
+66 WCTPSI
-72 TSGGNGANVTFSVQK
+72 TSGGNGANVTFSVEK
-87 NIELQ
+87 NMELQ

-102 GDEKET
+102 GNEKAT
-108 LYVTQEAA
+108 LHVTQEAA
-116 SNSNI
+116 PNSNI
-121 SLNPKSATV
+121 SLNPGSATV

-159 SKTSGKNNDVVAFNI
+159 SKTTGQNNDVVTFNI
-174 DENNLPDDR
+174 DENNLSDDR

-231 ISFEYEIAQADKS
+231 ISFDYEIAQADKS

-250 TRAMTTS
+250 SRAMTTS

-290 QFGVSP
+290 QFGASP

-348 YTIASNTTYDN
+348 YTIASNTTCDN
-359 RSAKIH
+359 RSTEIH
-365 FFNKENNIDEIVE
+365 FYNKENNIDEIVE

-408 NNIDFEIKI
+408 HNIDFEIKI
-417 NETDTWITQIAT
+417 NETDTWITQIET
-429 RALQENKLRFNISE
+429 RALQENQLRFNISE

-480 DPNFKAYLVTNYDQN
+480 DPNFKAYLVANYDQN
-495 SDNEISQS
+495 SDNEISRF
-503 EIEKVTYLTLTGL
+503 EIEKLKSLIVSSLG
-516 SIASLEGIEHFTNLK
+516 IASLEGIEHFTNLEG
-531 SLSCDNNS
+531 LACDNNS

-549 QLTGLACGYNKISK
+549 QLTELTCGYNKISK
-563 LILPPNAEKMTS
+563 LILPPNAEKMTW
-575 LSCCENK
+575 LSCGDNK
-582 LTDKLDCS
+582 LTGKLDCS
-590 NWANLTNLDC
+590 NWVNLTNLNC
-600 HDNNFTTLDLTGC
+600 HTNNFTALDLTGC

-620 CAGNNLT
+620 CGNNNLT
-627 SLNVQDCP
+627 SLNVQDCS
-635 NLTILQCSGNRLSSL
+635 N
-650 DISMCLNLTNL
+650 
-661 NCENNSLTTLDL
+661 LTTLQCDG
-673 NNCHNLTNLFC
+673 
-684 QNNKLSSLDIS
+684 NKLSSLDIS
-695 MCSKL
+695 MCPYLLTLSCGNNNLETLDLSNCHNLDRLFCQDNKLSSLDISMCLKL
-700 SLLYCQGNKLTSLT
+700 SLLYCQNNMLTLLT

-720 LRDLDCSRNQLSSL
+720 LRD
-734 IVTSCTSL
+734 
-742 TQLECGYNNL
+742 
-752 PSLDINMCSKLSSL
+752 
-766 HCQGNKLTSLTLG
+766 
-779 NASTLQALDCSQNQL
+779 LDCSQNQL
-794 SSLIATSCTNLTR
+794 SSLIATSCTSLTQ
-807 LECDNNNIRILD
+807 LTCDNNNIRILD

-826 GDLIWDN
+826 GDLIWHN

-853 AGYKTTDYPYLR
+853 AIYDPTKTTDYPYLSY
-865 NALNNSTKLKIT
+865 ALNNSTKLKIT
-877 SSRYSRLDV
+877 SSRYSRLNV
-886 SNNQLESLDI
+886 SGNASTISRIKLR
-896 SQSPNIQELYC
+896 SQSH
-907 TYNNLTALDVTRH
+907 DR
-920 RQLAKLD
+920 
-927 CEVNRLT
+927 
-934 ELNLETN
+934 
-941 SLLRYLKCNYNQLT
+941 
-955 ALKTTNNPG
+955 
-964 LRTLEIK
+964 IK
-971 SNPIDLLDV
+971 SRNKQPFAIFKVQLQ
-980 SNNQEINILRC
+980 STNC
-991 QECPNLREVWFQN
+991 
-1004 QTQHALIPTCVLD
+1004 A
-1017 LDITK
+1017 K
-1022 PCYKEND
+1022 ND
-1029 GTYVLMNYY
+1029 
-1038 NEDGLEGII
+1038 
-1047 YYLDAD
+1047 
-1053 RKHGKILSLDE
+1053 
-1064 SLLPWYKWNSSNNSA
+1064 
-1079 SYPVSDWINTKKES
+1079 
-1093 NPAWKLPTIDD
+1093 
-1104 LTTLF
+1104 
-1109 SYRFG
+1109 
-1114 VNESSIGNN
+1114 
-1123 GMPLKYASSAGGTY
+1123 
-1137 WSSEEVHNNGSYPR
+1137 
-1151 YIKCFK
+1151 
-1157 GYSATGQTIESS
+1157 
-1169 WEATH
+1169 
-1174 SVRAIASF
+1174 

>member
-1 MKRIIGLLFIVLSLS
+1 
-16 CCSKSETDKEG
+16 
-27 GGNYV
+27 
-32 LSITP
+32 
-37 QNLKFPAN
+37 
-45 GDSQNVI
+45 
-52 VASNGQWS
+52 
-60 LSGGDS
+60 
-66 WCTPTI
+66 
-72 TSGGNGANVTFSVQK
+72 
-87 NIELQ
+87 
-92 PRNTS
+92 
-97 FTFTL
+97 
-102 GDEKET
+102 
-108 LYVTQEAA
+108 
-116 SNSNI
+116 
-121 SLNPKSATV
+121 
-130 SSNSNT
+130 
-136 QSVIVTCNGTW
+136 
-147 ALSGETVSWCRP
+147 
-159 SKTSGKNNDVVAFNI
+159 
-174 DENNLPDDR
+174 
-183 NATYTFTCATES
+183 
-195 AKFVLTQKGKDA
+195 
-207 LTVTKSKFEVSAQG
+207 
-221 EQIAVEVNAN
+221 
-231 ISFEYEIAQADKS
+231 
-244 WVSYVG
+244 
-250 TRAMTTS
+250 
-257 RLLFSIS
+257 
-264 PNEETATREGTITI
+264 
-278 TSEIGKETIKIY
+278 
-290 QFGVSP
+290 
-296 ALVLTQKEYI
+296 
-306 VPSDGQT
+306 
-313 IKVELNSNV
+313 
-322 DYEVA
+322 
-327 MPSVDW
+327 
-333 ITESPTRA
+333 
-341 ISTHTHY
+341 
-348 YTIASNTTYDN
+348 
-359 RSAKIH
+359 
-365 FFNKENNIDEIVE
+365 
-378 ITQLQ
+378 
-383 KDALIIGKTDY
+383 
-394 QVPQEGGTV
+394 
-403 DVTLQ
+403 
-408 NNIDFEIKI
+408 
-417 NETDTWITQIAT
+417 
-429 RALQENKLRFNISE
+429 
-443 NTTGA
+443 
-448 ERIGKI
+448 
-454 MIANTQ
+454 
-460 QNISQTITITQ
+460 
-471 SAIPVLDIP
+471 
-480 DPNFKAYLVTNYDQN
+480 
-495 SDNEISQS
+495 
-503 EIEKVTYLTLTGL
+503 
-516 SIASLEGIEHFTNLK
+516 
-531 SLSCDNNS
+531 
-539 LTELDLSKNT
+539 
-549 QLTGLACGYNKISK
+549 
-563 LILPPNAEKMTS
+563 
-575 LSCCENK
+575 
-582 LTDKLDCS
+582 
-590 NWANLTNLDC
+590 
-600 HDNNFTTLDLTGC
+600 
-613 SELIGLS
+613 
-620 CAGNNLT
+620 
-627 SLNVQDCP
+627 
-635 NLTILQCSGNRLSSL
+635 
-650 DISMCLNLTNL
+650 
-661 NCENNSLTTLDL
+661 
-673 NNCHNLTNLFC
+673 
-684 QNNKLSSLDIS
+684 
-695 MCSKL
+695 
-700 SLLYCQGNKLTSLT
+700 
-714 LGNAST
+714 
-720 LRDLDCSRNQLSSL
+720 
-734 IVTSCTSL
+734 
-742 TQLECGYNNL
+742 
-752 PSLDINMCSKLSSL
+752 MCSKLSSL

>member
-16 CCSKSETDKEG
+16 CCSKSETDKEE

-32 LSITP
+32 LSIAP

-45 GDSQNVI
+45 DDSQNVI

-66 WCTPTI
+66 WCTPSI
-72 TSGGNGANVTFSVQK
+72 TSGGNGANVTFSVEK
-87 NIELQ
+87 NMELQ

-102 GDEKET
+102 GNEKAT
-108 LYVTQEAA
+108 LHVTQEAA
-116 SNSNI
+116 PNSNI
-121 SLNPKSATV
+121 SLNPGSATV

-159 SKTSGKNNDVVAFNI
+159 SKTTGQNNDVVTFNI
-174 DENNLPDDR
+174 DENNLSDDR

-231 ISFEYEIAQADKS
+231 ISFDYEIAQADKS

-250 TRAMTTS
+250 SRAMTTS

-290 QFGVSP
+290 QFGASP

-348 YTIASNTTYDN
+348 YTIASNTTCDN
-359 RSAKIH
+359 RSTEIH
-365 FFNKENNIDEIVE
+365 FYNKENNIDEIVE

-408 NNIDFEIKI
+408 HNIDFEIKI
-417 NETDTWITQIAT
+417 NETDTWITQIET
-429 RALQENKLRFNISE
+429 RALQENQLRFNISE

-480 DPNFKAYLVTNYDQN
+480 DPNFKAYLVANYDQN
-495 SDNEISQS
+495 SDNEISRF
-503 EIEKVTYLTLTGL
+503 EIEKLKSLIVSSLG
-516 SIASLEGIEHFTNLK
+516 IASLEGIEHFTNLEG
-531 SLSCDNNS
+531 LACDNNS

-549 QLTGLACGYNKISK
+549 QLTELTCGYNKISK
-563 LILPPNAEKMTS
+563 LILPPNAEKMTW
-575 LSCCENK
+575 LSCGDNK
-582 LTDKLDCS
+582 LTGKLDCS
-590 NWANLTNLDC
+590 NWVNLTNLNC
-600 HDNNFTTLDLTGC
+600 HTNNFTALDLTGC

-620 CAGNNLT
+620 CGNNNLT
-627 SLNVQDCP
+627 SLNVQDCS
-635 NLTILQCSGNRLSSL
+635 NLTTLQCGGNKLSSL
-650 DISMCLNLTNL
+650 DISMCPYLLTLSCGNNNL
-661 NCENNSLTTLDL
+661 ETLDL
-673 NNCHNLTNLFC
+673 SNCHNLDLLFC
-684 QNNKLSSLDIS
+684 QDNKLSSLDIS

-700 SLLYCQGNKLTSLT
+700 SLLYCQNNMLTLLT

-720 LRDLDCSRNQLSSL
+720 LRD
-734 IVTSCTSL
+734 
-742 TQLECGYNNL
+742 
-752 PSLDINMCSKLSSL
+752 
-766 HCQGNKLTSLTLG
+766 
-779 NASTLQALDCSQNQL
+779 LDCSQNQL
-794 SSLIATSCTNLTR
+794 SSLIATSCTSLTQ
-807 LECDNNNIRILD
+807 LTCDNNNIRVLD

-826 GDLIWDN
+826 SDLIWHN

-853 AGYKTTDYPYLR
+853 AIYDPTKTTDYPYLSY
-865 NALNNSTKLKIT
+865 ALNNSTKLKIT

-886 SNNQLESLDI
+886 SGNQLKSLDI
-896 SQSPNIQELYC
+896 SQSPNIQKLYC
-907 TYNNLTALDVTRH
+907 NNNNLTTLDVTKH
-920 RQLAKLD
+920 RQLIELN
-927 CEVNRLT
+927 CEANRMT

-941 SLLRYLKCNYNQLT
+941 SLLQYLKCNYNQLT
-955 ALKTTNNPG
+955 ALKTTNNPE

-971 SNPIDLLDV
+971 SNPIDLLDL
-980 SNNQEINILRC
+980 SNNQKINTLRC
-991 QECPNLREVWFQN
+991 QECPNLSEIWFQN
-1004 QTQHALIPTCVLD
+1004 QTQHALIPTCALD

-1064 SLLPWYKWNSSNNSA
+1064 ALLPWYKWNSSNNKA
-1079 SYPVSDWINTKKES
+1079 SYPVSDWINTKKQS
-1093 NPAWKLPTIDD
+1093 NTAWELPAIDD

-1109 SYRFG
+1109 YYRFE
-1114 VNESSIGNN
+1114 VNDSSIGNN

-1137 WSSEEVHNNGSYPR
+1137 WSSEEVNNNGSYPR

-1157 GYSATGQTIESS
+1157 GYSATGQPIESS

>member
-1 MKRIIGLLFIVLSLS
+1 MLFIVLSLS
-16 CCSKSETDKEG
+16 CCSKSETDKEE

-32 LSITP
+32 LSIAP

-45 GDSQNVI
+45 DDSQNVI

-66 WCTPTI
+66 WCTPSI
-72 TSGGNGANVTFSVQK
+72 TSGGNGANVTFSVEK
-87 NIELQ
+87 NMELQ

-102 GDEKET
+102 GNEKAT
-108 LYVTQEAA
+108 LHVTQEAA
-116 SNSNI
+116 PNSNI
-121 SLNPKSATV
+121 SLNPGSATV

-159 SKTSGKNNDVVAFNI
+159 SKTTGQNNDVVTFNI
-174 DENNLPDDR
+174 DENNLSDDR

-231 ISFEYEIAQADKS
+231 ISFDYEIAQADKS

-250 TRAMTTS
+250 SRAMTTS

-290 QFGVSP
+290 QFGASP

-348 YTIASNTTYDN
+348 YTIASNTTCDN
-359 RSAKIH
+359 RSTEIH
-365 FFNKENNIDEIVE
+365 FYNKENNIDEIVE

-408 NNIDFEIKI
+408 HNIDFEIKI
-417 NETDTWITQIAT
+417 NETDTWITQIET
-429 RALQENKLRFNISE
+429 RALQENQLRFNISE

-480 DPNFKAYLVTNYDQN
+480 DPNFKAYLVANYDQN
-495 SDNEISQS
+495 SDNEISRS
-503 EIEKVTYLTLTGL
+503 EIEKLKSLIVSSLG
-516 SIASLEGIEHFTNLK
+516 IASLEGIEHFTNLEG
-531 SLSCDNNS
+531 LACDNNS

-549 QLTGLACGYNKISK
+549 QLTELTCGYNKISK
-563 LILPPNAEKMTS
+563 LILPPNAEKMTW
-575 LSCCENK
+575 LSCGDNK
-582 LTDKLDCS
+582 LTGKLDCS
-590 NWANLTNLDC
+590 NWVNLTNLNC
-600 HDNNFTTLDLTGC
+600 HTNNFTALDLTGC

-620 CAGNNLT
+620 CGNNNLT
-627 SLNVQDCP
+627 SLNVQDCS
-635 NLTILQCSGNRLSSL
+635 N
-650 DISMCLNLTNL
+650 
-661 NCENNSLTTLDL
+661 LTTLQCDG
-673 NNCHNLTNLFC
+673 
-684 QNNKLSSLDIS
+684 NKLSSLDIS
-695 MCSKL
+695 MCPYLLTLSCGNNNLETLDLSNCHNLDRLFCQDNKLSSLDISMCLKL
-700 SLLYCQGNKLTSLT
+700 SLLYCQNNMLTLLT

-720 LRDLDCSRNQLSSL
+720 LRD
-734 IVTSCTSL
+734 
-742 TQLECGYNNL
+742 
-752 PSLDINMCSKLSSL
+752 
-766 HCQGNKLTSLTLG
+766 
-779 NASTLQALDCSQNQL
+779 LDCSQNQL
-794 SSLIATSCTNLTR
+794 SSLIATSCTSLTQ
-807 LECDNNNIRILD
+807 LTCDNNNIRILD

-826 GDLIWDN
+826 GDLIWHN

-853 AGYKTTDYPYLR
+853 AIYDPTKTTDYPYLSY
-865 NALNNSTKLKIT
+865 ALNNSTKLKIT
-877 SSRYSRLDV
+877 SSRYSRLNV
-886 SNNQLESLDI
+886 SGNQLESLDI
-896 SQSPNIQELYC
+896 SQSPNIQKLYC
-907 TYNNLTALDVTRH
+907 NNNNLTTLDVTKH
-920 RQLAKLD
+920 RQLVELN
-927 CEVNRLT
+927 CEANHMT

-941 SLLRYLKCNYNQLT
+941 SLLQYLKCNYNQLT
-955 ALKTTNNPG
+955 ALKTTNNPE

-971 SNPIDLLDV
+971 SNQIDVLDL
-980 SNNQEINILRC
+980 SNNQYINTLRC
-991 QECPNLREVWFQN
+991 QECPNLREIWFQS
-1004 QTQHALIPTCVLD
+1004 QTQHALIPTCALD
-1017 LDITK
+1017 LSITK

-1038 NEDGLEGII
+1038 NEAGLEGII

-1064 SLLPWYKWNSSNNSA
+1064 ALLPWYKWNSSNNKA
-1079 SYPVSDWINTKKES
+1079 SYPVSDWINTKKQS
-1093 NPAWKLPTIDD
+1093 NTAWELPTIDD

-1109 SYRFG
+1109 YYRFE
-1114 VNESSIGNN
+1114 VNGSSIGNN

-1137 WSSEEVHNNGSYPR
+1137 WSSEEVNNNGSYPR

-1157 GYSATGQTIESS
+1157 GYSATGQPIESS

>member
-16 CCSKSETDKEG
+16 CCSKSETDKEE

-32 LSITP
+32 LSIAP

-45 GDSQNVI
+45 DDSQNVI

-66 WCTPTI
+66 WCTPSI
-72 TSGGNGANVTFSVQK
+72 TSGGNGANVTFSVEK
-87 NIELQ
+87 NMELQ

-102 GDEKET
+102 GNEKAT
-108 LYVTQEAA
+108 LHVTQEAA
-116 SNSNI
+116 PNSNI
-121 SLNPKSATV
+121 SLNPGSATV

-159 SKTSGKNNDVVAFNI
+159 SKTTGQNNDVVTFNI
-174 DENNLPDDR
+174 DENNLSDDR

-231 ISFEYEIAQADKS
+231 ISFDYEIAQADKS

-250 TRAMTTS
+250 SRAMTTS

-290 QFGVSP
+290 QFGASP

-348 YTIASNTTYDN
+348 YTIASNTTCDN
-359 RSAKIH
+359 RSTEIH
-365 FFNKENNIDEIVE
+365 FYNKENNIDEIVE

-408 NNIDFEIKI
+408 HNIDFEIKI
-417 NETDTWITQIAT
+417 NETDTWITQIET
-429 RALQENKLRFNISE
+429 RALQENQLRFNISE

-480 DPNFKAYLVTNYDQN
+480 DTNFKAYLVANYDQN
-495 SDNEISQS
+495 SDNEISRF
-503 EIEKVTYLTLTGL
+503 EIEKLKSLIVSSLG
-516 SIASLEGIEHFTNLK
+516 IASLEGIEHFTNLEG
-531 SLSCDNNS
+531 LACDNNS

-549 QLTGLACGYNKISK
+549 QLTELTCGYNKISK
-563 LILPPNAEKMTS
+563 LILPPNAEKMTW
-575 LSCCENK
+575 LSCGDNK
-582 LTDKLDCS
+582 LTGKLDCS
-590 NWANLTNLDC
+590 NWVNLTNLNC
-600 HDNNFTTLDLTGC
+600 HTNNFTALDLTGC

-620 CAGNNLT
+620 CGNNNLT
-627 SLNVQDCP
+627 SLNVQDCS
-635 NLTILQCSGNRLSSL
+635 N
-650 DISMCLNLTNL
+650 
-661 NCENNSLTTLDL
+661 LTTLQCDG
-673 NNCHNLTNLFC
+673 
-684 QNNKLSSLDIS
+684 NKLSSLDIS
-695 MCSKL
+695 MCPYLLTLSCGNNNLETLDLSNCHNLDRLFCQDNKLSSLDISMCLKL
-700 SLLYCQGNKLTSLT
+700 SLLYCQNNMLTLLT

-720 LRDLDCSRNQLSSL
+720 LRD
-734 IVTSCTSL
+734 
-742 TQLECGYNNL
+742 
-752 PSLDINMCSKLSSL
+752 
-766 HCQGNKLTSLTLG
+766 
-779 NASTLQALDCSQNQL
+779 LDCSQNQL
-794 SSLIATSCTNLTR
+794 SSLIATSCTSLTQ
-807 LECDNNNIRILD
+807 LTCDNNNIRILD

-826 GDLIWDN
+826 GDLIWHN

-853 AGYKTTDYPYLR
+853 AIYDPTKTTDYPYLSY
-865 NALNNSTKLKIT
+865 ALNNSTKLKIT
-877 SSRYSRLDV
+877 SSRYSRLNV
-886 SNNQLESLDI
+886 SGNQLESLDI
-896 SQSPNIQELYC
+896 SQSPNIQKLYC
-907 TYNNLTALDVTRH
+907 NNNNLTTLDVTKH
-920 RQLAKLD
+920 RQLVELN
-927 CEVNRLT
+927 CEANHMT

-941 SLLRYLKCNYNQLT
+941 SLLQYLKCNYNQLT
-955 ALKTTNNPG
+955 ALKTTNNPE

-971 SNPIDLLDV
+971 SNQIDVLDL
-980 SNNQEINILRC
+980 SNNQYINTLRC
-991 QECPNLREVWFQN
+991 QECPNLREIWFQS
-1004 QTQHALIPTCVLD
+1004 QTQHALIPTCALD
-1017 LDITK
+1017 LSITK

-1038 NEDGLEGII
+1038 NEAGLEGII

-1064 SLLPWYKWNSSNNSA
+1064 ALLPWYKWNSSHNKA
-1079 SYPVSDWINTKKES
+1079 SYPVSDWINTKKQS
-1093 NPAWKLPTIDD
+1093 NTAWELPTIDD

-1109 SYRFG
+1109 YYRFE
-1114 VNESSIGNN
+1114 VNGSSIGNN

-1137 WSSEEVHNNGSYPR
+1137 WSSEEVNNNGSYPR

-1157 GYSATGQTIESS
+1157 GYSATGQPIESS

>member
-16 CCSKSETDKEG
+16 CCSKSETDKEE

-32 LSITP
+32 LSIAP

-45 GDSQNVI
+45 DDSQNVI

-66 WCTPTI
+66 WCTPSI
-72 TSGGNGANVTFSVQK
+72 TSGGNGANVTFSVEK
-87 NIELQ
+87 NMELQ

-102 GDEKET
+102 GNEKAT
-108 LYVTQEAA
+108 LHVTQEAA
-116 SNSNI
+116 PNSNI
-121 SLNPKSATV
+121 SLNPGSATV

-159 SKTSGKNNDVVAFNI
+159 SKTTGQNNDVVTFNI
-174 DENNLPDDR
+174 DENNLSDDR

-231 ISFEYEIAQADKS
+231 ISFDYEIAQADKS

-250 TRAMTTS
+250 SRAMTTS

-290 QFGVSP
+290 QFGASP

-348 YTIASNTTYDN
+348 YTIASNTTCDN
-359 RSAKIH
+359 RSTEIH
-365 FFNKENNIDEIVE
+365 FYNKENNIDEIVE

-408 NNIDFEIKI
+408 HNIDFEIKI
-417 NETDTWITQIAT
+417 NETDTWITQIET
-429 RALQENKLRFNISE
+429 RALQENQLRFNISE

-480 DPNFKAYLVTNYDQN
+480 DPNFKAYLVANYDQN
-495 SDNEISQS
+495 SDNEISRF
-503 EIEKVTYLTLTGL
+503 EIEKLKSLIVSSLG
-516 SIASLEGIEHFTNLK
+516 IASLEGIEHFTNLEG
-531 SLSCDNNS
+531 LACDNNS

-549 QLTGLACGYNKISK
+549 QLTELTCGYNKISK
-563 LILPPNAEKMTS
+563 LILPPNAEKMTW
-575 LSCCENK
+575 LSCGDNK
-582 LTDKLDCS
+582 LTGKLDCS
-590 NWANLTNLDC
+590 NWVNLTNLNC
-600 HDNNFTTLDLTGC
+600 HTNNFTALDLTGC

-620 CAGNNLT
+620 CGNNNLT
-627 SLNVQDCP
+627 SLNVQDCS
-635 NLTILQCSGNRLSSL
+635 N
-650 DISMCLNLTNL
+650 
-661 NCENNSLTTLDL
+661 LTTLQCDG
-673 NNCHNLTNLFC
+673 
-684 QNNKLSSLDIS
+684 NKLSSLDIS
-695 MCSKL
+695 MCPYLLTLSCGNNNLETLDLSNCHNLDRLFCQDNKLSSLDISMCLKL
-700 SLLYCQGNKLTSLT
+700 SLLYCQNNMLTLLT

-720 LRDLDCSRNQLSSL
+720 LRD
-734 IVTSCTSL
+734 
-742 TQLECGYNNL
+742 
-752 PSLDINMCSKLSSL
+752 
-766 HCQGNKLTSLTLG
+766 
-779 NASTLQALDCSQNQL
+779 LDCSQNQL
-794 SSLIATSCTNLTR
+794 SSLIATSCTSLTQ
-807 LECDNNNIRILD
+807 LTCDNNNIRILD

-826 GDLIWDN
+826 GDLIWHN

-853 AGYKTTDYPYLR
+853 AIYDPTKTTDYPYLSY
-865 NALNNSTKLKIT
+865 ALNNSTKLKIT
-877 SSRYSRLDV
+877 SSRYSRLNV
-886 SNNQLESLDI
+886 SGNQLESLDI
-896 SQSPNIQELYC
+896 SQSPNIQKLYC
-907 TYNNLTALDVTRH
+907 NNNNLTTLDVTKH
-920 RQLAKLD
+920 RQLVELN
-927 CEVNRLT
+927 CEANHMT

-941 SLLRYLKCNYNQLT
+941 SLLQYLKCNYNQLT
-955 ALKTTNNPG
+955 ALKTTNNPE

-971 SNPIDLLDV
+971 SNQIDVLDL
-980 SNNQEINILRC
+980 SNNQYINTLRC
-991 QECPNLREVWFQN
+991 QECPNLREIWFQS
-1004 QTQHALIPTCVLD
+1004 QTQHALIPTCALD
-1017 LDITK
+1017 LSITK

-1038 NEDGLEGII
+1038 NEAGLEGII

-1053 RKHGKILSLDE
+1053 RKHGEILSLDE
-1064 SLLPWYKWNSSNNSA
+1064 ALLPWYKWNSSNNKA
-1079 SYPVSDWINTKKES
+1079 SYPVSDWINTKKQS
-1093 NPAWKLPTIDD
+1093 NTAWELPTIDD

-1109 SYRFG
+1109 YYRFE
-1114 VNESSIGNN
+1114 VNGSSIGNN

-1137 WSSEEVHNNGSYPR
+1137 WSSEEVNNNGSYPR

-1157 GYSATGQTIESS
+1157 GYSATGQPIESS

>member
-16 CCSKSETDKEG
+16 CCSKSETDKEE

-32 LSITP
+32 LSIAP

-45 GDSQNVI
+45 DDSQNVI

-66 WCTPTI
+66 WCTPSI
-72 TSGGNGANVTFSVQK
+72 TSGGNGANVTFSVEK
-87 NIELQ
+87 NMELQ

-102 GDEKET
+102 GNEKAT
-108 LYVTQEAA
+108 LHVTQEAA
-116 SNSNI
+116 PNSNI
-121 SLNPKSATV
+121 SLNPGSATV

-159 SKTSGKNNDVVAFNI
+159 SKTTGQNNDVVTFNI
-174 DENNLPDDR
+174 DENNLSDDR

-231 ISFEYEIAQADKS
+231 ISFDYEIAQADKS

-250 TRAMTTS
+250 SRAMTTS

-290 QFGVSP
+290 QFGASP

-348 YTIASNTTYDN
+348 YTIASNTTCDN
-359 RSAKIH
+359 RSTEIH
-365 FFNKENNIDEIVE
+365 FYNKENNIDEIVE

-408 NNIDFEIKI
+408 HNIDFEIKI
-417 NETDTWITQIAT
+417 NETDTWITQIET
-429 RALQENKLRFNISE
+429 RALQENQLRFNISE

-480 DPNFKAYLVTNYDQN
+480 DPNFKAYLVANYDQN
-495 SDNEISQS
+495 SDNEISRF
-503 EIEKVTYLTLTGL
+503 EIEKLKSLIVSSLG
-516 SIASLEGIEHFTNLK
+516 IASLEGIEHFTNLEG
-531 SLSCDNNS
+531 LACDNNS

-549 QLTGLACGYNKISK
+549 QLTELTCGYNKISK
-563 LILPPNAEKMTS
+563 LILPPNAEKMTW
-575 LSCCENK
+575 LSCGDNK
-582 LTDKLDCS
+582 LTGKLDCS
-590 NWANLTNLDC
+590 NWVNLTNLNC
-600 HDNNFTTLDLTGC
+600 HTNNFTALDLTGC

-620 CAGNNLT
+620 CGNNNLT
-627 SLNVQDCP
+627 SLNVQDCS
-635 NLTILQCSGNRLSSL
+635 N
-650 DISMCLNLTNL
+650 
-661 NCENNSLTTLDL
+661 LTTLQCDG
-673 NNCHNLTNLFC
+673 
-684 QNNKLSSLDIS
+684 NKLSSLDIS
-695 MCSKL
+695 MCPYLLTLSCGNNNLETLDLSNCHNLDRLFCQDNKLSSLDISMCLKL
-700 SLLYCQGNKLTSLT
+700 SLLYCQNNMLTLLT

-720 LRDLDCSRNQLSSL
+720 LRD
-734 IVTSCTSL
+734 
-742 TQLECGYNNL
+742 
-752 PSLDINMCSKLSSL
+752 
-766 HCQGNKLTSLTLG
+766 
-779 NASTLQALDCSQNQL
+779 LDCSQNQL
-794 SSLIATSCTNLTR
+794 SSLIATSCTSLTQ
-807 LECDNNNIRILD
+807 LTCDNNNIRILD

-826 GDLIWDN
+826 GDLIWHN

-853 AGYKTTDYPYLR
+853 AIYDPTKTTDYPYLSY
-865 NALNNSTKLKIT
+865 ALNNSTKLKIT
-877 SSRYSRLDV
+877 SSRYSRLNV
-886 SNNQLESLDI
+886 SGNQLESLDI
-896 SQSPNIQELYC
+896 SQSPNIQKLYC
-907 TYNNLTALDVTRH
+907 NNNNLTTLDVTKH
-920 RQLAKLD
+920 RQLVELN
-927 CEVNRLT
+927 CEANHMT

-941 SLLRYLKCNYNQLT
+941 SLLQYLKCNYNQLT
-955 ALKTTNNPG
+955 ALKTTNNPE

-971 SNPIDLLDV
+971 SNQIDVLDL
-980 SNNQEINILRC
+980 SNNQYINTLRC
-991 QECPNLREVWFQN
+991 QECPNLREIWFQS
-1004 QTQHALIPTCVLD
+1004 QTQHALIPTCALD
-1017 LDITK
+1017 LSITK

-1038 NEDGLEGII
+1038 NEAGLEGII

-1064 SLLPWYKWNSSNNSA
+1064 ALLPWYKWNSSNNKA
-1079 SYPVSDWINTKKES
+1079 SYPVSDWINTKKQS
-1093 NPAWKLPTIDD
+1093 NTAWELPTIDD

-1109 SYRFG
+1109 YYRFE
-1114 VNESSIGNN
+1114 VNGSSIGNN

-1137 WSSEEVHNNGSYPR
+1137 WSSEEVNNNGSYPQ

-1157 GYSATGQTIESS
+1157 GYSATGQPIESS

>member
-16 CCSKSETDKEG
+16 CCSKSETDKEE

-32 LSITP
+32 LSIAP

-45 GDSQNVI
+45 DDSQNVI

-102 GDEKET
+102 GDEKEI

-121 SLNPKSATV
+121 SLNPGSATV

-159 SKTSGKNNDVVAFNI
+159 SKTSGKNNDVVTFNI
-174 DENNLPDDR
+174 DANNLPDDR

-231 ISFEYEIAQADKS
+231 ISFDYEIAQADKS

-250 TRAMTTS
+250 SRAMTTS

-290 QFGVSP
+290 QFGASP

-348 YTIASNTTYDN
+348 YTIASNTTCDN
-359 RSAKIH
+359 RSTEIH
-365 FFNKENNIDEIVE
+365 FYNKENNIDEIVE

-408 NNIDFEIKI
+408 HNIDFEIKI
-417 NETDTWITQIAT
+417 NETDTWITQIET
-429 RALQENKLRFNISE
+429 RALQENQLRFNISE

-480 DPNFKAYLVTNYDQN
+480 DPNFKAYLVANYDQN
-495 SDNEISQS
+495 SDNEISRF
-503 EIEKVTYLTLTGL
+503 EIEKLKSLIVSSLG
-516 SIASLEGIEHFTNLK
+516 IASLEGIEHFTNLEG
-531 SLSCDNNS
+531 LACDNNS

-549 QLTGLACGYNKISK
+549 QLTELTCGYNKISK
-563 LILPPNAEKMTS
+563 LILPPNAEKMTW
-575 LSCCENK
+575 LSCGDNK
-582 LTDKLDCS
+582 LTGKLDCS
-590 NWANLTNLDC
+590 NWVNLTNLNC
-600 HDNNFTTLDLTGC
+600 HTNNFTALDLTGC

-620 CAGNNLT
+620 CGNNNLT
-627 SLNVQDCP
+627 SLNVQDCS
-635 NLTILQCSGNRLSSL
+635 N
-650 DISMCLNLTNL
+650 
-661 NCENNSLTTLDL
+661 LTTLQCDG
-673 NNCHNLTNLFC
+673 
-684 QNNKLSSLDIS
+684 NKLSSLDIS
-695 MCSKL
+695 MCPYLLTLSCGNNNLETLDLSNCHNLDRLFCQDNKLSSLDISMCLKL
-700 SLLYCQGNKLTSLT
+700 SLLYCQNNMLTLLT

-720 LRDLDCSRNQLSSL
+720 LRD
-734 IVTSCTSL
+734 
-742 TQLECGYNNL
+742 
-752 PSLDINMCSKLSSL
+752 
-766 HCQGNKLTSLTLG
+766 
-779 NASTLQALDCSQNQL
+779 LDCSQNQL
-794 SSLIATSCTNLTR
+794 SSLIATSCTSLTQ
-807 LECDNNNIRILD
+807 LTCDNNNIRILD

-826 GDLIWDN
+826 GDLIWHN

-853 AGYKTTDYPYLR
+853 AIYDPTKTTDYPYLSY
-865 NALNNSTKLKIT
+865 ALNNSTKLKIT
-877 SSRYSRLDV
+877 SSRYSRLNV
-886 SNNQLESLDI
+886 SGNQLESLDI
-896 SQSPNIQELYC
+896 SQSPNIQKLYC
-907 TYNNLTALDVTRH
+907 NNNNLTTLDVTKH
-920 RQLAKLD
+920 RQLVELN
-927 CEVNRLT
+927 CEANHMT

-941 SLLRYLKCNYNQLT
+941 SLLQYLKCNYNQLT
-955 ALKTTNNPG
+955 ALKTTNNPE

-971 SNPIDLLDV
+971 SNQIDVLDL
-980 SNNQEINILRC
+980 SNNQYINTLRC
-991 QECPNLREVWFQN
+991 QECPNLREIWFQS
-1004 QTQHALIPTCVLD
+1004 QTQHALIPTCALD
-1017 LDITK
+1017 LSITK

-1038 NEDGLEGII
+1038 NEAGLEGII

-1064 SLLPWYKWNSSNNSA
+1064 ALLPWYKWNSSNNKA
-1079 SYPVSDWINTKKES
+1079 SYPVSDWINTKKQS
-1093 NPAWKLPTIDD
+1093 NTAWELPTIDD

-1109 SYRFG
+1109 YYRFE
-1114 VNESSIGNN
+1114 VNGSSIG
-1123 GMPLKYASSAGGTY
+1123 
-1137 WSSEEVHNNGSYPR
+1137 
-1151 YIKCFK
+1151 
-1157 GYSATGQTIESS
+1157 
-1169 WEATH
+1169 
-1174 SVRAIASF
+1174 SVRCV

>member
-16 CCSKSETDKEG
+16 CCSKSETDKEE

-32 LSITP
+32 LSIAP

-45 GDSQNVI
+45 DDSQNVI

-66 WCTPTI
+66 WCTPSI
-72 TSGGNGANVTFSVQK
+72 TSGGNGANVTFSVEK
-87 NIELQ
+87 NMELQ

-102 GDEKET
+102 GNEKAT
-108 LYVTQEAA
+108 LHVTQEAA
-116 SNSNI
+116 PNSNI
-121 SLNPKSATV
+121 SLNPGSATV

-159 SKTSGKNNDVVAFNI
+159 SKTTGQNNDVVTFNI
-174 DENNLPDDR
+174 DENNLSDDR

-231 ISFEYEIAQADKS
+231 ISFDYEIAQADKS

-250 TRAMTTS
+250 SRAMTTS

-290 QFGVSP
+290 QFGASP

-348 YTIASNTTYDN
+348 YTIASNTTCDN
-359 RSAKIH
+359 RSTEIH
-365 FFNKENNIDEIVE
+365 FYNKENNIDEIVE

-408 NNIDFEIKI
+408 HNIDFEIKI
-417 NETDTWITQIAT
+417 NETDTWITQIET
-429 RALQENKLRFNISE
+429 RALQENQLRFNISE

-480 DPNFKAYLVTNYDQN
+480 DPNFKAYLVANYDQN
-495 SDNEISQS
+495 SDNEISRF
-503 EIEKVTYLTLTGL
+503 EIEKLKSLIVSSLG
-516 SIASLEGIEHFTNLK
+516 IASLEGIEHFTNLEG
-531 SLSCDNNS
+531 LACDNNS

-549 QLTGLACGYNKISK
+549 QLTELTCGYNKISK
-563 LILPPNAEKMTS
+563 LILPPNAEKMTW
-575 LSCCENK
+575 LSCGDNK
-582 LTDKLDCS
+582 LTGKLDCS
-590 NWANLTNLDC
+590 NWVNLTNLNC
-600 HDNNFTTLDLTGC
+600 HTNNFTALDLTGC

-620 CAGNNLT
+620 CGNNNLT
-627 SLNVQDCP
+627 SLNVQDCS
-635 NLTILQCSGNRLSSL
+635 N
-650 DISMCLNLTNL
+650 
-661 NCENNSLTTLDL
+661 LTTLQCDG
-673 NNCHNLTNLFC
+673 
-684 QNNKLSSLDIS
+684 NKLSSLDIS
-695 MCSKL
+695 MCPYLLTLSCGSNNLETLDLSNCHNLDRLFCQDNKLSSLDISMCLKL
-700 SLLYCQGNKLTSLT
+700 SLLYCQNNMLTLLT

-720 LRDLDCSRNQLSSL
+720 LRD
-734 IVTSCTSL
+734 
-742 TQLECGYNNL
+742 
-752 PSLDINMCSKLSSL
+752 
-766 HCQGNKLTSLTLG
+766 
-779 NASTLQALDCSQNQL
+779 LDCSQNQL
-794 SSLIATSCTNLTR
+794 SSLIATSCTSLTQ
-807 LECDNNNIRILD
+807 LTCDNNNIRILD

-826 GDLIWDN
+826 GDLIWHN

-853 AGYKTTDYPYLR
+853 AIYDPTKTTDYPYLSY
-865 NALNNSTKLKIT
+865 ALNNSTKLKIT
-877 SSRYSRLDV
+877 SSRYSRLNV
-886 SNNQLESLDI
+886 SGNQLESLDI
-896 SQSPNIQELYC
+896 SQSPNIQKLYC
-907 TYNNLTALDVTRH
+907 NNNNLTTLDVTKH
-920 RQLAKLD
+920 RQLVELN
-927 CEVNRLT
+927 CEANHMT

-941 SLLRYLKCNYNQLT
+941 SLLQYLKCNYNQLT
-955 ALKTTNNPG
+955 ALKTTNNPE

-971 SNPIDLLDV
+971 SNQIDVLDL
-980 SNNQEINILRC
+980 SNNQYINTLRC
-991 QECPNLREVWFQN
+991 QECPNLREIWFQS
-1004 QTQHALIPTCVLD
+1004 QTQHALIPTCALD
-1017 LDITK
+1017 LSITK

-1038 NEDGLEGII
+1038 NEAGLEGII

-1064 SLLPWYKWNSSNNSA
+1064 ALLPWYKWNSSNNKA
-1079 SYPVSDWINTKKES
+1079 SYPVSDWINTKKQS
-1093 NPAWKLPTIDD
+1093 NTAWELPTIDD

-1109 SYRFG
+1109 YYRFE
-1114 VNESSIGNN
+1114 VNGSSIGNN

-1137 WSSEEVHNNGSYPR
+1137 WSSEEVNNNGSYPR

-1157 GYSATGQTIESS
+1157 GYSATGQPIESS

>member
-16 CCSKSETDKEG
+16 CCSKSETDKEE

-32 LSITP
+32 LSIAP

-45 GDSQNVI
+45 DDSQNVI

-66 WCTPTI
+66 WCTPSI
-72 TSGGNGANVTFSVQK
+72 TSGGNGANVTFSVEK
-87 NIELQ
+87 NMELQ

-102 GDEKET
+102 GNEKAT
-108 LYVTQEAA
+108 LHVTQEAA
-116 SNSNI
+116 PNSNI
-121 SLNPKSATV
+121 SLNPGSATV

-159 SKTSGKNNDVVAFNI
+159 SKTTGQNNDVVTFNI
-174 DENNLPDDR
+174 DENNLSDDR

-231 ISFEYEIAQADKS
+231 ISFDYEIAQADKS

-250 TRAMTTS
+250 SRAMTTS

-290 QFGVSP
+290 QFGASP

-348 YTIASNTTYDN
+348 YTIASNTTCDN
-359 RSAKIH
+359 RSTEIH
-365 FFNKENNIDEIVE
+365 FYNKENNIDEIVE

-408 NNIDFEIKI
+408 HNIDFEIKI
-417 NETDTWITQIAT
+417 NETDTWITQIET
-429 RALQENKLRFNISE
+429 RALQENQLRFNISE

-480 DPNFKAYLVTNYDQN
+480 DPNFKAYLVANYDQN
-495 SDNEISQS
+495 SDNEISRF
-503 EIEKVTYLTLTGL
+503 EIEKLKSLIVSSLG
-516 SIASLEGIEHFTNLK
+516 IASLEGIEHFTNLEG
-531 SLSCDNNS
+531 LACDNNS

-549 QLTGLACGYNKISK
+549 QLTELTCGYNKISK
-563 LILPPNAEKMTS
+563 LILPPNAEKMTW
-575 LSCCENK
+575 LSCGDNK
-582 LTDKLDCS
+582 LTGKLDCS
-590 NWANLTNLDC
+590 NWVNLTNLDC
-600 HDNNFTTLDLTGC
+600 HTNNFTALDLTGC
-613 SELIGLS
+613 SELISLS
-620 CAGNNLT
+620 CGNNNLT
-627 SLNVQDCP
+627 SLNVQDCS
-635 NLTILQCSGNRLSSL
+635 NLTTLQCDGNKLSSL
-650 DISMCLNLTNL
+650 DISMCPYLLTL
-661 NCENNSLTTLDL
+661 SCENNNLETLDL
-673 NNCHNLTNLFC
+673 SNCHNLDRLFC

-695 MCSKL
+695 MCLKL
-700 SLLYCQGNKLTSLT
+700 SLLYCQNNMLTLQT

-720 LRDLDCSRNQLSSL
+720 LRDLN
-734 IVTSCTSL
+734 
-742 TQLECGYNNL
+742 
-752 PSLDINMCSKLSSL
+752 
-766 HCQGNKLTSLTLG
+766 
-779 NASTLQALDCSQNQL
+779 CSQNQL
-794 SSLIATSCTNLTR
+794 SSLIATSCTSLTQ
-807 LECDNNNIRILD
+807 LTCDNNNIRILD

-826 GDLIWDN
+826 GDLIWHN

-853 AGYKTTDYPYLR
+853 AIYDPTKTTDYPYLSY
-865 NALNNSTKLKIT
+865 ALNNSTKLKIT
-877 SSRYSRLDV
+877 SSRYSRLNV
-886 SNNQLESLDI
+886 SGNQLESLDI
-896 SQSPNIQELYC
+896 SQSPNIQKLYC
-907 TYNNLTALDVTRH
+907 NNNNLTTLDVTKH
-920 RQLAKLD
+920 RQLVELN
-927 CEVNRLT
+927 CEANHMT

-941 SLLRYLKCNYNQLT
+941 SLLQYLKCNYNQLT
-955 ALKTTNNPG
+955 ALKTTNNPE

-971 SNPIDLLDV
+971 SNQIDVLDL
-980 SNNQEINILRC
+980 SNNQYINTLRC
-991 QECPNLREVWFQN
+991 QECPNLREIWFQS
-1004 QTQHALIPTCVLD
+1004 QTQHALIPTCALD
-1017 LDITK
+1017 LSITK

-1038 NEDGLEGII
+1038 NEAGLEGII

-1064 SLLPWYKWNSSNNSA
+1064 ALLPWYKWNSSNNKA
-1079 SYPVSDWINTKKES
+1079 SYPVSDWINTKKQS
-1093 NPAWKLPTIDD
+1093 NTAWELPTIDD

-1109 SYRFG
+1109 YYRFE
-1114 VNESSIGNN
+1114 VNGSSIGNN

-1137 WSSEEVHNNGSYPR
+1137 WSSEEVNNNGSYPR

-1157 GYSATGQTIESS
+1157 GYSATGQPIESS

>member
-16 CCSKSETDKEG
+16 CCSKSETDKEE

-32 LSITP
+32 LSIAP

-45 GDSQNVI
+45 DDSQNVI

-66 WCTPTI
+66 WCTPSI
-72 TSGGNGANVTFSVQK
+72 TSGGNGANVTFSVEK
-87 NIELQ
+87 NMELQ

-102 GDEKET
+102 GNEKAT
-108 LYVTQEAA
+108 LHVTQEAA
-116 SNSNI
+116 PNSNI
-121 SLNPKSATV
+121 SLNPGSATV

-159 SKTSGKNNDVVAFNI
+159 SKTTGQNNDVVTFNI
-174 DENNLPDDR
+174 DENNLSDDR

-231 ISFEYEIAQADKS
+231 ISFDYEIAQADKS

-250 TRAMTTS
+250 SRAMTTS

-290 QFGVSP
+290 QFGASP

-348 YTIASNTTYDN
+348 YTIASNTTCDN
-359 RSAKIH
+359 RSTEIH
-365 FFNKENNIDEIVE
+365 FYNKENNIDEIVE

-408 NNIDFEIKI
+408 HNIDFEIKI
-417 NETDTWITQIAT
+417 NETDTWITQIET
-429 RALQENKLRFNISE
+429 RALQENQLRFNISE

-480 DPNFKAYLVTNYDQN
+480 DPNFKAYLVANYDQN
-495 SDNEISQS
+495 SDNEISRF
-503 EIEKVTYLTLTGL
+503 EIEKLKSLIVSSLG
-516 SIASLEGIEHFTNLK
+516 IASLEGIEHFTNLEG
-531 SLSCDNNS
+531 LACDNNS

-549 QLTGLACGYNKISK
+549 QLTELTCGYNKISK
-563 LILPPNAEKMTS
+563 LILPPNAEKMTW
-575 LSCCENK
+575 LSCGDNK
-582 LTDKLDCS
+582 LTGKLDCS
-590 NWANLTNLDC
+590 NWVNLTNLNC
-600 HDNNFTTLDLTGC
+600 HTNNFTALDLTGC

-620 CAGNNLT
+620 CGNNNLT
-627 SLNVQDCP
+627 SLNVQDCS
-635 NLTILQCSGNRLSSL
+635 N
-650 DISMCLNLTNL
+650 
-661 NCENNSLTTLDL
+661 LTTLQCDG
-673 NNCHNLTNLFC
+673 
-684 QNNKLSSLDIS
+684 NKLSSLDIS
-695 MCSKL
+695 MCPYLLTLSCGNNNLETLDLSNCHNLDRLFCQDNKLSSLDISMCLKL
-700 SLLYCQGNKLTSLT
+700 SLLYCQNNMLTLLT

-720 LRDLDCSRNQLSSL
+720 LRD
-734 IVTSCTSL
+734 
-742 TQLECGYNNL
+742 
-752 PSLDINMCSKLSSL
+752 
-766 HCQGNKLTSLTLG
+766 
-779 NASTLQALDCSQNQL
+779 LDCSQNQL
-794 SSLIATSCTNLTR
+794 SSLIATSCTSLTQ
-807 LECDNNNIRILD
+807 LTCDNNNIRILD

-826 GDLIWDN
+826 GDLIWHN

-853 AGYKTTDYPYLR
+853 AIYDPTKTTDYPYLSY
-865 NALNNSTKLKIT
+865 ALNNSTKLKIT
-877 SSRYSRLDV
+877 SSRYSRLNV
-886 SNNQLESLDI
+886 SGNQLESLDI
-896 SQSPNIQELYC
+896 SQSPNIQKLYC
-907 TYNNLTALDVTRH
+907 NYNNLTTLDVTKH
-920 RQLAKLD
+920 RQLVELN
-927 CEVNRLT
+927 CEANHMT

-941 SLLRYLKCNYNQLT
+941 SLLQYLKCNYNQLT
-955 ALKTTNNPG
+955 ALKTTNNPE

-971 SNPIDLLDV
+971 SNQIDVLDL
-980 SNNQEINILRC
+980 SNNQYINTLRC
-991 QECPNLREVWFQN
+991 QECPNLREIWFQS
-1004 QTQHALIPTCVLD
+1004 QTQHALIPTCALD
-1017 LDITK
+1017 LSITK

-1038 NEDGLEGII
+1038 NEAGLEGII

-1064 SLLPWYKWNSSNNSA
+1064 ALLPWYKWNSSNNKA
-1079 SYPVSDWINTKKES
+1079 SYPVSDWINTKKQS
-1093 NPAWKLPTIDD
+1093 NTAWELPTIDD

-1109 SYRFG
+1109 YYRFE
-1114 VNESSIGNN
+1114 VNGSSIGNN

-1137 WSSEEVHNNGSYPR
+1137 WSSEEVNNNGSYPR

-1157 GYSATGQTIESS
+1157 GYSATGQPIESS

>member
-16 CCSKSETDKEG
+16 CCSKSETDKEE

-32 LSITP
+32 LSIAP

-66 WCTPTI
+66 WCTPSI
-72 TSGGNGANVTFSVQK
+72 TSGGNGANVTFSVEK
-87 NIELQ
+87 NMELQ

-102 GDEKET
+102 GNEKAT
-108 LYVTQEAA
+108 LHVTQEATP
-116 SNSNI
+116 NSNI
-121 SLNPKSATV
+121 SLNPESATV

-147 ALSGETVSWCRP
+147 ALSGETVSWCSP
-159 SKTSGKNNDVVAFNI
+159 SKTTGQNNDVVTFNI

-290 QFGVSP
+290 QFGASP

-348 YTIASNTTYDN
+348 YTIASNTTCDN

-365 FFNKENNIDEIVE
+365 FYNKENNIDEIVE

-408 NNIDFEIKI
+408 HNIDFEIKI
-417 NETDTWITQIAT
+417 NETDTWITQIET
-429 RALQENKLRFNISE
+429 RALQENQLRFNISE

-480 DPNFKAYLVTNYDQN
+480 DPNFKAYLVANYDQN
-495 SDNEISQS
+495 SDNEISRF
-503 EIEKVTYLTLTGL
+503 EIEKLKSLIVSSLG
-516 SIASLEGIEHFTNLK
+516 IASLEGIEHFTNLK
-531 SLSCDNNS
+531 GLSCDNNS

-549 QLTGLACGYNKISK
+549 QLTELTCGYNKISK
-563 LILPPNAEKMTS
+563 LILPPNAEKMTW
-575 LSCCENK
+575 LSCGDNK
-582 LTDKLDCS
+582 LTGKLDCS
-590 NWANLTNLDC
+590 NWVNLTNLDC
-600 HDNNFTTLDLTGC
+600 HTNNFTALDLTGC

-620 CAGNNLT
+620 CGNNNLT
-627 SLNVQDCP
+627 SLNVQDCS
-635 NLTILQCSGNRLSSL
+635 NLTTLQCGGNKLSSL
-650 DISMCLNLTNL
+650 DISMCPYLLTLSCGNNNL
-661 NCENNSLTTLDL
+661 ETLDL
-673 NNCHNLTNLFC
+673 SNCHNLDRLFC
-684 QNNKLSSLDIS
+684 QDNKLSSLDIS

-700 SLLYCQGNKLTSLT
+700 SLLYCQNNMLTLLT

-720 LRDLDCSRNQLSSL
+720 LRD
-734 IVTSCTSL
+734 
-742 TQLECGYNNL
+742 
-752 PSLDINMCSKLSSL
+752 
-766 HCQGNKLTSLTLG
+766 
-779 NASTLQALDCSQNQL
+779 LDCSQNQL
-794 SSLIATSCTNLTR
+794 SSLIATSCTSLTQ
-807 LECDNNNIRILD
+807 LTCDNNNIRILD

-826 GDLIWDN
+826 GELIWHN

-853 AGYKTTDYPYLR
+853 AIYDPTKTTDYPYLR

-991 QECPNLREVWFQN
+991 QECPNLREIWFQN
-1004 QTQHALIPTCVLD
+1004 QTQHALIPTCALD
-1017 LDITK
+1017 LSITK

-1038 NEDGLEGII
+1038 NEAGLEGII

-1064 SLLPWYKWNSSNNSA
+1064 ALLPWYKWNSSNNKA
-1079 SYPVSDWINTKKES
+1079 SYPVSDWINTKKQS
-1093 NPAWKLPTIDD
+1093 NTAWELPTIDD

-1109 SYRFG
+1109 YYRFE
-1114 VNESSIGNN
+1114 VNGSSIGNN

-1137 WSSEEVHNNGSYPR
+1137 WSSEEVNNNGSYPR

-1157 GYSATGQTIESS
+1157 GYSATGQPIESS

>member
-16 CCSKSETDKEG
+16 CCSKSETDKEE

-32 LSITP
+32 LSIAP

-45 GDSQNVI
+45 DDSQNVI

-66 WCTPTI
+66 WCTPSI
-72 TSGGNGANVTFSVQK
+72 TSGGNGANVTFSVEK
-87 NIELQ
+87 NMELQ

-102 GDEKET
+102 GNEKAT
-108 LYVTQEAA
+108 LHVTQEAA
-116 SNSNI
+116 PNSNI
-121 SLNPKSATV
+121 SLNPGSATV

-159 SKTSGKNNDVVAFNI
+159 SKTTGQNNDVVTFNI
-174 DENNLPDDR
+174 DENNLSDDR

-231 ISFEYEIAQADKS
+231 ISFDYEIAQADKS

-290 QFGVSP
+290 QFGASP

-348 YTIASNTTYDN
+348 YTIASNTTCDN
-359 RSAKIH
+359 RSTEIH
-365 FFNKENNIDEIVE
+365 FYNKENNIDEIVE

-408 NNIDFEIKI
+408 HNIDFEIKI
-417 NETDTWITQIAT
+417 NETDTWITQIET
-429 RALQENKLRFNISE
+429 RALQENQLRFNISE

-480 DPNFKAYLVTNYDQN
+480 DPNFKAYLVANYDQN
-495 SDNEISQS
+495 SDNEISRF
-503 EIEKVTYLTLTGL
+503 EIEKLKSLIVSSLG
-516 SIASLEGIEHFTNLK
+516 IASLEGIEHFTNLEG
-531 SLSCDNNS
+531 LACDNNS

-549 QLTGLACGYNKISK
+549 QLTELTCGYNKISK
-563 LILPPNAEKMTS
+563 LILPPNAEKMTW
-575 LSCCENK
+575 LSCGDNK
-582 LTDKLDCS
+582 LTGKLDCS
-590 NWANLTNLDC
+590 NWVNLTNLNC
-600 HDNNFTTLDLTGC
+600 HTNNFTALDLTGC

-620 CAGNNLT
+620 CGNNNLT
-627 SLNVQDCP
+627 SLNVQDCS
-635 NLTILQCSGNRLSSL
+635 N
-650 DISMCLNLTNL
+650 
-661 NCENNSLTTLDL
+661 LTTLQCDG
-673 NNCHNLTNLFC
+673 
-684 QNNKLSSLDIS
+684 NKLSSLDIS
-695 MCSKL
+695 MCPYLLTLSCGNNNLETLDLSNCHNLDRLFCQDNKLSSLDISMCLKL
-700 SLLYCQGNKLTSLT
+700 SLLYCQNNMLTLLT

-720 LRDLDCSRNQLSSL
+720 LRD
-734 IVTSCTSL
+734 
-742 TQLECGYNNL
+742 
-752 PSLDINMCSKLSSL
+752 
-766 HCQGNKLTSLTLG
+766 
-779 NASTLQALDCSQNQL
+779 LDCSQNQL
-794 SSLIATSCTNLTR
+794 SSLIATSCTSLTQ
-807 LECDNNNIRILD
+807 LTCDNNNIRILD

-826 GDLIWDN
+826 GDLIWHN

-853 AGYKTTDYPYLR
+853 AIYDPTKTTDYPYLSY
-865 NALNNSTKLKIT
+865 ALNNSTKLKIT
-877 SSRYSRLDV
+877 SSRYSRLNV
-886 SNNQLESLDI
+886 SGNQLESLDI
-896 SQSPNIQELYC
+896 SQSPNIQKLYC
-907 TYNNLTALDVTRH
+907 NNNNLTTLDVTKH
-920 RQLAKLD
+920 RQLVELN
-927 CEVNRLT
+927 CEANHMT

-941 SLLRYLKCNYNQLT
+941 SLLQYLKCNYNQLT
-955 ALKTTNNPG
+955 ALKTTNNPE

-971 SNPIDLLDV
+971 SNQIDVLDL
-980 SNNQEINILRC
+980 SNNQYINTLRC
-991 QECPNLREVWFQN
+991 QECPNLREIWFQS
-1004 QTQHALIPTCVLD
+1004 QTQHALIPTCALD
-1017 LDITK
+1017 LSITK

-1038 NEDGLEGII
+1038 NEAGLEGII

-1064 SLLPWYKWNSSNNSA
+1064 ALLPWYKWNSSNNKA
-1079 SYPVSDWINTKKES
+1079 SYPVSDWINTKKQS
-1093 NPAWKLPTIDD
+1093 NTAWELPTIDD

-1109 SYRFG
+1109 YYRFE
-1114 VNESSIGNN
+1114 VNGSSIGNN

-1137 WSSEEVHNNGSYPR
+1137 WSSEEVNNNGSYPR

-1157 GYSATGQTIESS
+1157 GYSATGQPIESS

>member
-16 CCSKSETDKEG
+16 CCSKSETDKEE

-32 LSITP
+32 LSIAP

-45 GDSQNVI
+45 DDSQNVI

-66 WCTPTI
+66 WCTPSI
-72 TSGGNGANVTFSVQK
+72 TSGGNGANVTFSVEK
-87 NIELQ
+87 NMELQ

-102 GDEKET
+102 GNEKAT
-108 LYVTQEAA
+108 LHVTQEAA
-116 SNSNI
+116 PNSNI
-121 SLNPKSATV
+121 SLNPGSATV

-159 SKTSGKNNDVVAFNI
+159 SKTTGQNNDVVTFNI
-174 DENNLPDDR
+174 DENNLSDDR

-231 ISFEYEIAQADKS
+231 ISFDYEIAQADKS

-250 TRAMTTS
+250 SRAMTTS

-290 QFGVSP
+290 QFGASP

-306 VPSDGQT
+306 IPSDGQT

-348 YTIASNTTYDN
+348 YTIASNTTCDN
-359 RSAKIH
+359 RSTEIH
-365 FFNKENNIDEIVE
+365 FYNKENNIDEIVE

-408 NNIDFEIKI
+408 HNIDFEIKI
-417 NETDTWITQIAT
+417 NETDTWITQIET
-429 RALQENKLRFNISE
+429 RALQENQLRFNISE

-480 DPNFKAYLVTNYDQN
+480 DPNFKAYLVANYDQN
-495 SDNEISQS
+495 SDNEISRF
-503 EIEKVTYLTLTGL
+503 EIEKLKSLIVSSLG
-516 SIASLEGIEHFTNLK
+516 IASLEGIEHFTNLEG
-531 SLSCDNNS
+531 LACDNNS

-549 QLTGLACGYNKISK
+549 QLTELTCGYNKISK
-563 LILPPNAEKMTS
+563 LILPPNAEKMTW
-575 LSCCENK
+575 LSCGDNK
-582 LTDKLDCS
+582 LTGKLDCS
-590 NWANLTNLDC
+590 NWVNLTNLNC
-600 HDNNFTTLDLTGC
+600 HTNNFTALDLTGC

-620 CAGNNLT
+620 CGNNNLT
-627 SLNVQDCP
+627 SLNVQDCS
-635 NLTILQCSGNRLSSL
+635 N
-650 DISMCLNLTNL
+650 
-661 NCENNSLTTLDL
+661 LTTLQCDG
-673 NNCHNLTNLFC
+673 
-684 QNNKLSSLDIS
+684 NKLSSLDIS
-695 MCSKL
+695 MCPYLLTLSCGNNNLETLDLSNCHNLDRLFCQDNKLSSLDISMCLKL
-700 SLLYCQGNKLTSLT
+700 SLLYCQNNMLTLLT

-720 LRDLDCSRNQLSSL
+720 LRD
-734 IVTSCTSL
+734 
-742 TQLECGYNNL
+742 
-752 PSLDINMCSKLSSL
+752 
-766 HCQGNKLTSLTLG
+766 
-779 NASTLQALDCSQNQL
+779 LDCSQNQL
-794 SSLIATSCTNLTR
+794 SSLIATSCTSLTQ
-807 LECDNNNIRILD
+807 LTCDNNNIRILD

-826 GDLIWDN
+826 GDLIWHN

-853 AGYKTTDYPYLR
+853 AIYDPTKTTDYPYLSY
-865 NALNNSTKLKIT
+865 ALNNSTKLKIT
-877 SSRYSRLDV
+877 SSRYSRLNV
-886 SNNQLESLDI
+886 SGNQLESLDI
-896 SQSPNIQELYC
+896 SQSPNIQKLYC
-907 TYNNLTALDVTRH
+907 NNNNLTTLDVTKH
-920 RQLAKLD
+920 RQLVELN
-927 CEVNRLT
+927 CEANHMT

-941 SLLRYLKCNYNQLT
+941 SLLQYLKCNYNQLT
-955 ALKTTNNPG
+955 ALKTTNNPE

-971 SNPIDLLDV
+971 SNQIDVLDL
-980 SNNQEINILRC
+980 SNNQYINTLRC
-991 QECPNLREVWFQN
+991 QECPNLREIWFQS
-1004 QTQHALIPTCVLD
+1004 QTQHALIPTCALD
-1017 LDITK
+1017 LSITK

-1038 NEDGLEGII
+1038 NEAGLEGII

-1064 SLLPWYKWNSSNNSA
+1064 ALLPWYKWNSSNNKA
-1079 SYPVSDWINTKKES
+1079 SYPVSDWINTKKQS
-1093 NPAWKLPTIDD
+1093 NTAWELPTIND

-1109 SYRFG
+1109 YYRFE
-1114 VNESSIGNN
+1114 VNGSSIGNN

-1137 WSSEEVHNNGSYPR
+1137 WSSEEVNNNGSYPR

-1157 GYSATGQTIESS
+1157 GYSATGQPIESS

>member
-16 CCSKSETDKEG
+16 CCSKSETDKEE

-32 LSITP
+32 LSIAP

-45 GDSQNVI
+45 DDSQNVI

-66 WCTPTI
+66 WCTPSI
-72 TSGGNGANVTFSVQK
+72 TSGGNGANVTFSVEK
-87 NIELQ
+87 NMELQ

-102 GDEKET
+102 GNEKAT
-108 LYVTQEAA
+108 LHVTQEAA
-116 SNSNI
+116 PNSNI
-121 SLNPKSATV
+121 SLNPGSATV

-159 SKTSGKNNDVVAFNI
+159 SKTTGQNNDVVTFNI
-174 DENNLPDDR
+174 DENNLSDDR
-183 NATYTFTCATES
+183 NATYTFTCATET

-231 ISFEYEIAQADKS
+231 ISFDYEIAQADKS

-250 TRAMTTS
+250 SRAMTTS

-290 QFGVSP
+290 QFGASP

-348 YTIASNTTYDN
+348 YTIASNTTCDN
-359 RSAKIH
+359 RSTEIH
-365 FFNKENNIDEIVE
+365 FYNKENNIDEIVE

-408 NNIDFEIKI
+408 HNIDFEIKI
-417 NETDTWITQIAT
+417 NETDTWITQIET
-429 RALQENKLRFNISE
+429 RALQENQLRFNISE

-480 DPNFKAYLVTNYDQN
+480 DPNFKAYLVANYDQN
-495 SDNEISQS
+495 SDNEISRF
-503 EIEKVTYLTLTGL
+503 EIEKLKSLIVSSLG
-516 SIASLEGIEHFTNLK
+516 IASLEGIEHFTNLEG
-531 SLSCDNNS
+531 LACDNNS

-549 QLTGLACGYNKISK
+549 QLTELTCGYNKISK
-563 LILPPNAEKMTS
+563 LILPPNAEKMTW
-575 LSCCENK
+575 LSCGDNK
-582 LTDKLDCS
+582 LTGKLDCS
-590 NWANLTNLDC
+590 NWVNLTNLNC
-600 HDNNFTTLDLTGC
+600 HTNNFTALDLTGC

-620 CAGNNLT
+620 CGNNNLT
-627 SLNVQDCP
+627 SLNVQDCS
-635 NLTILQCSGNRLSSL
+635 N
-650 DISMCLNLTNL
+650 
-661 NCENNSLTTLDL
+661 LTTLQCDG
-673 NNCHNLTNLFC
+673 
-684 QNNKLSSLDIS
+684 NKLSSLDIS
-695 MCSKL
+695 MCPYLLTLSCGNNNLETLDLSNCHNLDRLFCQDNKLSSLDISMCLKL
-700 SLLYCQGNKLTSLT
+700 SLLYCQNNMLTLLT

-720 LRDLDCSRNQLSSL
+720 LRD
-734 IVTSCTSL
+734 
-742 TQLECGYNNL
+742 
-752 PSLDINMCSKLSSL
+752 
-766 HCQGNKLTSLTLG
+766 
-779 NASTLQALDCSQNQL
+779 LDCSQNQL
-794 SSLIATSCTNLTR
+794 SSLIATSCTSLTQ
-807 LECDNNNIRILD
+807 LTCDNNNIRILD

-826 GDLIWDN
+826 GDLIWHN

-853 AGYKTTDYPYLR
+853 AIYDPTKTTDYPYLSY
-865 NALNNSTKLKIT
+865 ALNNSTKLKIT
-877 SSRYSRLDV
+877 SSRYSRLNV
-886 SNNQLESLDI
+886 SGNQLESLDI
-896 SQSPNIQELYC
+896 SQSPNIQKLYC
-907 TYNNLTALDVTRH
+907 NNNNLTTLDVTKH
-920 RQLAKLD
+920 RQLVELN
-927 CEVNRLT
+927 CEANHMT

-941 SLLRYLKCNYNQLT
+941 SLLQYLKCNYNQLT
-955 ALKTTNNPG
+955 ALKTTNNPE

-971 SNPIDLLDV
+971 SNQIDVLDL
-980 SNNQEINILRC
+980 SNNQYINTLRC
-991 QECPNLREVWFQN
+991 QECPNLREIWFQS
-1004 QTQHALIPTCVLD
+1004 QTQHALIPTCALD
-1017 LDITK
+1017 LSITK

-1038 NEDGLEGII
+1038 NEAGLEGII

-1064 SLLPWYKWNSSNNSA
+1064 ALLPWYKWNSSNNKA
-1079 SYPVSDWINTKKES
+1079 SYPVSDWINTKKQS
-1093 NPAWKLPTIDD
+1093 NTAWELPTIDD

-1109 SYRFG
+1109 YYRFE
-1114 VNESSIGNN
+1114 VNGSSIGNN

-1137 WSSEEVHNNGSYPR
+1137 WSSEEVNNNGSYPR

-1157 GYSATGQTIESS
+1157 GYSATGQPIESS

>member
-16 CCSKSETDKEG
+16 CCSKSETDKEE

-32 LSITP
+32 LSIAP

-45 GDSQNVI
+45 DDSQNVI

-66 WCTPTI
+66 WCTPSI
-72 TSGGNGANVTFSVQK
+72 TSGGNGANVTFSVEK
-87 NIELQ
+87 NMELQ

-102 GDEKET
+102 GNEKAT
-108 LYVTQEAA
+108 LHVTQEAA
-116 SNSNI
+116 PNSNI
-121 SLNPKSATV
+121 SLNPGSATV

-159 SKTSGKNNDVVAFNI
+159 SKTTGQNNDVVTFNI
-174 DENNLPDDR
+174 DENNLSDDR

-231 ISFEYEIAQADKS
+231 ISFDYEIAQADKS

-250 TRAMTTS
+250 SRAMTTS

-290 QFGVSP
+290 QFGASP

-348 YTIASNTTYDN
+348 YTIASNTTCDN
-359 RSAKIH
+359 RSTEIH
-365 FFNKENNIDEIVE
+365 FYNKENNIDEIVE

-408 NNIDFEIKI
+408 HNIDFEIKI
-417 NETDTWITQIAT
+417 NETDTWITQIET
-429 RALQENKLRFNISE
+429 RALQENQLRFNISE

-480 DPNFKAYLVTNYDQN
+480 DPNFKAYLVANYDQN
-495 SDNEISQS
+495 SDNEISRF
-503 EIEKVTYLTLTGL
+503 EIEKLKSLIVSSLG
-516 SIASLEGIEHFTNLK
+516 IASLEGIEHFTNLEG
-531 SLSCDNNS
+531 LACDNNS

-549 QLTGLACGYNKISK
+549 QLTELTCGYNKISK
-563 LILPPNAEKMTS
+563 LILPPNAEKMTW
-575 LSCCENK
+575 LSCGDNK
-582 LTDKLDCS
+582 LTGKLDCS
-590 NWANLTNLDC
+590 NWVNLTNLNC
-600 HDNNFTTLDLTGC
+600 HTNNFTALDLTGC

-620 CAGNNLT
+620 CGNNNLT
-627 SLNVQDCP
+627 SLNVQDCS
-635 NLTILQCSGNRLSSL
+635 N
-650 DISMCLNLTNL
+650 
-661 NCENNSLTTLDL
+661 LTTLQCDG
-673 NNCHNLTNLFC
+673 
-684 QNNKLSSLDIS
+684 NKLSSLDIS
-695 MCSKL
+695 MCPYLLTLSCGNNNLETLDLSNCHNLDRLFCQDNKLSSLDISMCLKL
-700 SLLYCQGNKLTSLT
+700 SLLYCQNNMLTLLT

-720 LRDLDCSRNQLSSL
+720 LRD
-734 IVTSCTSL
+734 
-742 TQLECGYNNL
+742 
-752 PSLDINMCSKLSSL
+752 
-766 HCQGNKLTSLTLG
+766 
-779 NASTLQALDCSQNQL
+779 LDCSQNQL
-794 SSLIATSCTNLTR
+794 SSLIATSCTSLTQ
-807 LECDNNNIRILD
+807 LTCDNNNIRILD

-826 GDLIWDN
+826 GDLIWHN

-853 AGYKTTDYPYLR
+853 AIYDPTKTTDYPYLSY
-865 NALNNSTKLKIT
+865 ALNNSTKLKIT
-877 SSRYSRLDV
+877 NSRYSKLNV
-886 SNNQLESLDI
+886 SGNQLESLDI
-896 SQSPNIQELYC
+896 SQSPNIQKLYC
-907 TYNNLTALDVTRH
+907 NNNNLTTLDVTKH
-920 RQLAKLD
+920 RQLVELN
-927 CEVNRLT
+927 CEANHMT

-941 SLLRYLKCNYNQLT
+941 SLLQYLKCNYNQLT
-955 ALKTTNNPG
+955 ALKTTNNPE

-971 SNPIDLLDV
+971 SNQIDVLDL
-980 SNNQEINILRC
+980 SNNQYINTLRC
-991 QECPNLREVWFQN
+991 QECPNLREIWFQS
-1004 QTQHALIPTCVLD
+1004 QTQHALIPTCALD
-1017 LDITK
+1017 LSITK

-1038 NEDGLEGII
+1038 NEAGLEGII

-1064 SLLPWYKWNSSNNSA
+1064 ALLPWYKWNSSNNKA
-1079 SYPVSDWINTKKES
+1079 SYPVSDWINTKKQS
-1093 NPAWKLPTIDD
+1093 NTAWELPTIDD

-1109 SYRFG
+1109 YYRFE
-1114 VNESSIGNN
+1114 VNGSSIGNN

-1137 WSSEEVHNNGSYPR
+1137 WSSEEVNNNGSYPR

-1157 GYSATGQTIESS
+1157 GYSATGQPIESS

>member
-16 CCSKSETDKEG
+16 CCSKSETDKEE

-32 LSITP
+32 LSIAP

-45 GDSQNVI
+45 DDSQNVI

-66 WCTPTI
+66 WCTPSI
-72 TSGGNGANVTFSVQK
+72 TSGGNGANVTFSVEK
-87 NIELQ
+87 NMELQ

-102 GDEKET
+102 GNEKAT
-108 LYVTQEAA
+108 LHVTQEAA
-116 SNSNI
+116 PNSNI
-121 SLNPKSATV
+121 SLNPGSATV

-159 SKTSGKNNDVVAFNI
+159 SKTTGQNNDVVTFNI
-174 DENNLPDDR
+174 DENNLSDDR

-231 ISFEYEIAQADKS
+231 ISFDYEIAQADKS

-250 TRAMTTS
+250 SRAMTTS

-290 QFGVSP
+290 QFGASP

-348 YTIASNTTYDN
+348 YTIASNTTCDN
-359 RSAKIH
+359 RSTEIH
-365 FFNKENNIDEIVE
+365 FYNKENNIDEIVE

-408 NNIDFEIKI
+408 HNIDFEIKI
-417 NETDTWITQIAT
+417 NETDTWITQIET
-429 RALQENKLRFNISE
+429 RALQENQLRFNISE

-480 DPNFKAYLVTNYDQN
+480 DPNFKAYLVANYDQN
-495 SDNEISQS
+495 SDNEISRF
-503 EIEKVTYLTLTGL
+503 EIEKLKSLIVSSLG
-516 SIASLEGIEHFTNLK
+516 IASLERIEHFTNLEG
-531 SLSCDNNS
+531 LACDNNS

-549 QLTGLACGYNKISK
+549 QLTELTCGYNKISK
-563 LILPPNAEKMTS
+563 LILPPNAEKMTW
-575 LSCCENK
+575 LSCGDNK
-582 LTDKLDCS
+582 LTGKLDCS
-590 NWANLTNLDC
+590 NWVNLTNLNC
-600 HDNNFTTLDLTGC
+600 HTNNFTALDLTGC

-620 CAGNNLT
+620 CGNNNLT
-627 SLNVQDCP
+627 SLNVQDCS
-635 NLTILQCSGNRLSSL
+635 N
-650 DISMCLNLTNL
+650 
-661 NCENNSLTTLDL
+661 LTTLQCDG
-673 NNCHNLTNLFC
+673 
-684 QNNKLSSLDIS
+684 NKLSSLDIS
-695 MCSKL
+695 MCPYLLTLSCKNNNLETLDLSNCHNLDSLFCQDNKLSSLDISMCLKL
-700 SLLYCQGNKLTSLT
+700 SLLYCQNNMLTLLT

-720 LRDLDCSRNQLSSL
+720 LRD
-734 IVTSCTSL
+734 
-742 TQLECGYNNL
+742 
-752 PSLDINMCSKLSSL
+752 
-766 HCQGNKLTSLTLG
+766 
-779 NASTLQALDCSQNQL
+779 LDCSQNQL
-794 SSLIATSCTNLTR
+794 SSLIATSCTSLTQ
-807 LECDNNNIRILD
+807 LMCDNNNIRILD

-826 GDLIWDN
+826 GDLIWHN

-853 AGYKTTDYPYLR
+853 AIYDPTKTTDYPYLSY
-865 NALNNSTKLKIT
+865 ALNNSTKLKIT
-877 SSRYSRLDV
+877 SSRYSRLNV
-886 SNNQLESLDI
+886 SGNQLESLDI
-896 SQSPNIQELYC
+896 SQSPNIQKLYC
-907 TYNNLTALDVTRH
+907 NNNNLTTLDVTKH
-920 RQLAKLD
+920 RQLVELN
-927 CEVNRLT
+927 CEANHMT

-941 SLLRYLKCNYNQLT
+941 SLLQYLKCNYNQLT
-955 ALKTTNNPG
+955 ALKTTNNPE

-971 SNPIDLLDV
+971 SNQIDVLDL
-980 SNNQEINILRC
+980 SNNQYINTLRC
-991 QECPNLREVWFQN
+991 QKCPNLREIWFQS
-1004 QTQHALIPTCVLD
+1004 QTQHALIPTCALD
-1017 LDITK
+1017 LSITK

-1038 NEDGLEGII
+1038 NEAGLEGII

-1064 SLLPWYKWNSSNNSA
+1064 ALLPWYKWNSSNNKA
-1079 SYPVSDWINTKKES
+1079 SYPVSDWINTKKQS
-1093 NPAWKLPTIDD
+1093 NTAWELPTIDD

-1109 SYRFG
+1109 YYRFE
-1114 VNESSIGNN
+1114 VNGSSIGNN

-1137 WSSEEVHNNGSYPR
+1137 WSSEEVNNNGSYPR

-1157 GYSATGQTIESS
+1157 GYSATGQPIESS

>member
-16 CCSKSETDKEG
+16 CCSKSETDKEE

-32 LSITP
+32 LSIAP

-45 GDSQNVI
+45 DDSQNVI

-66 WCTPTI
+66 WCTPSI
-72 TSGGNGANVTFSVQK
+72 TSGGNGANVTFSVEK
-87 NIELQ
+87 NMELQ

-102 GDEKET
+102 GNEKAT
-108 LYVTQEAA
+108 LHVTQEAA
-116 SNSNI
+116 PNSNI
-121 SLNPKSATV
+121 SLNPGSATV

-159 SKTSGKNNDVVAFNI
+159 SKTTGQNNDVVTFNI
-174 DENNLPDDR
+174 DENNLSDDR

-231 ISFEYEIAQADKS
+231 ISFDYEIAQADKS

-250 TRAMTTS
+250 SRAMTTS

-290 QFGVSP
+290 QFGASP

-348 YTIASNTTYDN
+348 YTIASNTTCDN
-359 RSAKIH
+359 RSTEIH
-365 FFNKENNIDEIVE
+365 FYNKENNIDEIVE

-408 NNIDFEIKI
+408 HNIDFEIKI
-417 NETDTWITQIAT
+417 NETDTWITQIET
-429 RALQENKLRFNISE
+429 RALQENQLRFNISE

-480 DPNFKAYLVTNYDQN
+480 DPNFKAYLVANYDQN
-495 SDNEISQS
+495 SDNEISRF
-503 EIEKVTYLTLTGL
+503 EIEKLKSLIVSSLG
-516 SIASLEGIEHFTNLK
+516 IASLEGIEHFTNLEG
-531 SLSCDNNS
+531 LACDNNS

-549 QLTGLACGYNKISK
+549 QLTELTCGYNKISK
-563 LILPPNAEKMTS
+563 LILPPNAEKMTW
-575 LSCCENK
+575 LSCGDNK
-582 LTDKLDCS
+582 LTGKLDCS
-590 NWANLTNLDC
+590 NWVNLTNLNC
-600 HDNNFTTLDLTGC
+600 HTNNFTALDLTGC

-620 CAGNNLT
+620 CGNNNLT
-627 SLNVQDCP
+627 SLNVQDCS
-635 NLTILQCSGNRLSSL
+635 N
-650 DISMCLNLTNL
+650 
-661 NCENNSLTTLDL
+661 LTTLQCDG
-673 NNCHNLTNLFC
+673 
-684 QNNKLSSLDIS
+684 NKLSSLDIS
-695 MCSKL
+695 MCPYLLTLSCGNNNLETLDLSNCHNLDRLFCQDNKLSSLDISMCLKL
-700 SLLYCQGNKLTSLT
+700 SLLYCQNNMLTLLT

-720 LRDLDCSRNQLSSL
+720 LRD
-734 IVTSCTSL
+734 
-742 TQLECGYNNL
+742 
-752 PSLDINMCSKLSSL
+752 
-766 HCQGNKLTSLTLG
+766 
-779 NASTLQALDCSQNQL
+779 LDCSQNQL
-794 SSLIATSCTNLTR
+794 SSLIATSCTSLTQ
-807 LECDNNNIRILD
+807 LTCDNNNIRILD

-826 GDLIWDN
+826 GDLIWHN

-853 AGYKTTDYPYLR
+853 AIYDPTKTTDYPYLSY
-865 NALNNSTKLKIT
+865 ALNNSTKLKIT
-877 SSRYSRLDV
+877 SSRYSRLNV
-886 SNNQLESLDI
+886 SGNQLESLDI
-896 SQSPNIQELYC
+896 SQSPNIQKLYC
-907 TYNNLTALDVTRH
+907 NSNNLTTLDVTKH
-920 RQLAKLD
+920 RQLVELN
-927 CEVNRLT
+927 CEANHMT

-941 SLLRYLKCNYNQLT
+941 SLLQYLKCNYNQLT
-955 ALKTTNNPG
+955 ALKTTNNPE

-971 SNPIDLLDV
+971 SNQIDVLDL
-980 SNNQEINILRC
+980 SNNQYINTLRC
-991 QECPNLREVWFQN
+991 QECPNLREIWFQS
-1004 QTQHALIPTCVLD
+1004 QTQHALIPTCALD
-1017 LDITK
+1017 LSITK

-1038 NEDGLEGII
+1038 NEAGLEGII

-1064 SLLPWYKWNSSNNSA
+1064 ALLPWYKWNSSNNKA
-1079 SYPVSDWINTKKES
+1079 SYPVSDWINTKKQS
-1093 NPAWKLPTIDD
+1093 NTAWELPTIDD

-1109 SYRFG
+1109 YYRFE
-1114 VNESSIGNN
+1114 VNGSSIGNN

-1137 WSSEEVHNNGSYPR
+1137 WSSEEVNNNGSYPR

-1157 GYSATGQTIESS
+1157 GYSATGQPIESS

>member
-16 CCSKSETDKEG
+16 CCSKSETDKEE

-32 LSITP
+32 LSIAP

-45 GDSQNVI
+45 DDSQNVI

-66 WCTPTI
+66 WCTPSI
-72 TSGGNGANVTFSVQK
+72 TSGGNGANVTFSVEK
-87 NIELQ
+87 NMELQ

-102 GDEKET
+102 GNEKAT
-108 LYVTQEAA
+108 LHVTQEAA
-116 SNSNI
+116 PNSNI
-121 SLNPKSATV
+121 SLNPGSATV

-159 SKTSGKNNDVVAFNI
+159 SKTTGQNNDVVTFNI
-174 DENNLPDDR
+174 DENNLSDDR

-231 ISFEYEIAQADKS
+231 ISFDYEIAQADKS

-250 TRAMTTS
+250 SRAMTTS

-290 QFGVSP
+290 QFGASP

-348 YTIASNTTYDN
+348 YTIASNTTCDN
-359 RSAKIH
+359 RSTEIH
-365 FFNKENNIDEIVE
+365 FYNKENNIDEIVE

-408 NNIDFEIKI
+408 RNIDFEIKI
-417 NETDTWITQIAT
+417 NETDTWITQIET
-429 RALQENKLRFNISE
+429 RALQENQLRFNISE

-480 DPNFKAYLVTNYDQN
+480 DPNFKAYLVANYDQN
-495 SDNEISQS
+495 SDNEISRF
-503 EIEKVTYLTLTGL
+503 EIEKLKSLIVSSLG
-516 SIASLEGIEHFTNLK
+516 IASLEGIEHFTNLEG
-531 SLSCDNNS
+531 LACDNNS

-549 QLTGLACGYNKISK
+549 QLTELTCGYNKISK
-563 LILPPNAEKMTS
+563 LILPPNAEKMTG
-575 LSCCENK
+575 LSCGDNK
-582 LTDKLDCS
+582 LTGKLDCS
-590 NWANLTNLDC
+590 NWVNLTNLNC
-600 HDNNFTTLDLTGC
+600 HTNNFTALDLTGC

-620 CAGNNLT
+620 CGNNNLT
-627 SLNVQDCP
+627 SLNVQDCS
-635 NLTILQCSGNRLSSL
+635 N
-650 DISMCLNLTNL
+650 
-661 NCENNSLTTLDL
+661 LTTLQCDG
-673 NNCHNLTNLFC
+673 
-684 QNNKLSSLDIS
+684 NKLSSLDIS
-695 MCSKL
+695 MCPYLLTLSCGNNNLETLDLSNCHNLDRLFCQDNKLSSLDISMCLKL
-700 SLLYCQGNKLTSLT
+700 SLLYCQNNMLTLLT

-720 LRDLDCSRNQLSSL
+720 LRD
-734 IVTSCTSL
+734 
-742 TQLECGYNNL
+742 
-752 PSLDINMCSKLSSL
+752 
-766 HCQGNKLTSLTLG
+766 
-779 NASTLQALDCSQNQL
+779 LDCSQNQL
-794 SSLIATSCTNLTR
+794 SSLIATSCTSLTQ
-807 LECDNNNIRILD
+807 LTCDNNNIRILD

-826 GDLIWDN
+826 GDLIWHN

-853 AGYKTTDYPYLR
+853 AIYDPTKTTDYPYLSY
-865 NALNNSTKLKIT
+865 ALNNSTKLKIT
-877 SSRYSRLDV
+877 SSRYSRLNV
-886 SNNQLESLDI
+886 SGNQLESLDI
-896 SQSPNIQELYC
+896 SQSPNIQKLYC
-907 TYNNLTALDVTRH
+907 NNNNLTTLDVTKH
-920 RQLAKLD
+920 RQLVELN
-927 CEVNRLT
+927 CEANHMT

-941 SLLRYLKCNYNQLT
+941 SLLQYLKCNYNQLT
-955 ALKTTNNPG
+955 ALKTTNNPE

-971 SNPIDLLDV
+971 SNQIDVLDL
-980 SNNQEINILRC
+980 SNNQYINTLRC
-991 QECPNLREVWFQN
+991 QECPNLREIWFQS
-1004 QTQHALIPTCVLD
+1004 QTQHALIPTCALD
-1017 LDITK
+1017 LSITK

-1038 NEDGLEGII
+1038 NEAGLEGII

-1064 SLLPWYKWNSSNNSA
+1064 ALLPWYKWNSSNNKA
-1079 SYPVSDWINTKKES
+1079 SYPVSDWINTKKQS
-1093 NPAWKLPTIDD
+1093 NTAWELPTIDD

-1109 SYRFG
+1109 YYRFE
-1114 VNESSIGNN
+1114 VNGSSIGNN

-1137 WSSEEVHNNGSYPR
+1137 WSSEEVNNNGSYPR

-1157 GYSATGQTIESS
+1157 GYSATGQPIESS

>member
-1 MKRIIGLLFIVLSLS
+1 M
-16 CCSKSETDKEG
+16 
-27 GGNYV
+27 
-32 LSITP
+32 
-37 QNLKFPAN
+37 
-45 GDSQNVI
+45 
-52 VASNGQWS
+52 
-60 LSGGDS
+60 
-66 WCTPTI
+66 
-72 TSGGNGANVTFSVQK
+72 
-87 NIELQ
+87 ELQ

-102 GDEKET
+102 GNEKAT
-108 LYVTQEAA
+108 LHVTQEAA
-116 SNSNI
+116 PNSNI
-121 SLNPKSATV
+121 SLNPGSATV

-159 SKTSGKNNDVVAFNI
+159 SKTTGQNNDVVTFNI
-174 DENNLPDDR
+174 DENNLSDDR

-231 ISFEYEIAQADKS
+231 ISFDYEIAQADKS

-250 TRAMTTS
+250 SRAMTTS

-290 QFGVSP
+290 QFGASP

-348 YTIASNTTYDN
+348 YTIASNTTCDN
-359 RSAKIH
+359 RSTEIH
-365 FFNKENNIDEIVE
+365 FYNKENNIDEIVE

-408 NNIDFEIKI
+408 HNIDFEIKI
-417 NETDTWITQIAT
+417 NETDTWITQIET
-429 RALQENKLRFNISE
+429 RALQENQLRFNISE

-480 DPNFKAYLVTNYDQN
+480 DPNFKAYLVANYDQN
-495 SDNEISQS
+495 SDNEISRF
-503 EIEKVTYLTLTGL
+503 EIEKLKSLIVSSLG
-516 SIASLEGIEHFTNLK
+516 IASLEGIEHFTNLEG
-531 SLSCDNNS
+531 LACDNNS

-549 QLTGLACGYNKISK
+549 QLTELTCGYNKISK
-563 LILPPNAEKMTS
+563 LILPPNAEKMTW
-575 LSCCENK
+575 LSCGDNK
-582 LTDKLDCS
+582 LTGKLDCS
-590 NWANLTNLDC
+590 NWVNLTNLNC
-600 HDNNFTTLDLTGC
+600 HTNNFTALDLTGC

-620 CAGNNLT
+620 CGNNNLT
-627 SLNVQDCP
+627 SLNVQDCS
-635 NLTILQCSGNRLSSL
+635 N
-650 DISMCLNLTNL
+650 
-661 NCENNSLTTLDL
+661 LTTLQCDG
-673 NNCHNLTNLFC
+673 
-684 QNNKLSSLDIS
+684 NKLSSLDIS
-695 MCSKL
+695 MCPYLLTLSCGNNNLETLDLSNCHNLDRLFCQDNKLSSLDISMCLKL
-700 SLLYCQGNKLTSLT
+700 SLLYCQNNMLTLLT

-720 LRDLDCSRNQLSSL
+720 LRD
-734 IVTSCTSL
+734 
-742 TQLECGYNNL
+742 
-752 PSLDINMCSKLSSL
+752 
-766 HCQGNKLTSLTLG
+766 
-779 NASTLQALDCSQNQL
+779 LDCSQNQL
-794 SSLIATSCTNLTR
+794 SSLIATSCTSLTQ
-807 LECDNNNIRILD
+807 LTCDNNNIRILD

-826 GDLIWDN
+826 GDLIWHN

-853 AGYKTTDYPYLR
+853 AIYDPTKTTDYPYLSY
-865 NALNNSTKLKIT
+865 ALNNSTKLKIT
-877 SSRYSRLDV
+877 SSRYSRLNV
-886 SNNQLESLDI
+886 SGNQLESLDI
-896 SQSPNIQELYC
+896 SQSPNIQKLYC
-907 TYNNLTALDVTRH
+907 NNNNLTTLDVTKH
-920 RQLAKLD
+920 RQLVELN
-927 CEVNRLT
+927 CEANHMT

-941 SLLRYLKCNYNQLT
+941 SLLQYLKCNYNQLT
-955 ALKTTNNPG
+955 ALKTTNNPE

-971 SNPIDLLDV
+971 SNQIDVLDL
-980 SNNQEINILRC
+980 SNNQYINTLRC
-991 QECPNLREVWFQN
+991 QECPNLREIWFQS
-1004 QTQHALIPTCVLD
+1004 QTQHALIPTCALD
-1017 LDITK
+1017 LSITK

-1038 NEDGLEGII
+1038 NEAGLEGII

-1064 SLLPWYKWNSSNNSA
+1064 ALLPWYKWNSSNNKA
-1079 SYPVSDWINTKKES
+1079 SYPVSDWINTKKQS
-1093 NPAWKLPTIDD
+1093 NTAWELPTIDD

-1109 SYRFG
+1109 YYRFE
-1114 VNESSIGNN
+1114 VNGSSIGNN

-1137 WSSEEVHNNGSYPR
+1137 WSSEEVNNNGSYPR

-1157 GYSATGQTIESS
+1157 GYSATGQPIESS